1 MVYPILDMNNNVVT
15 PTVVLCHRNKHKIGA
30 IYPISEWSITPD
42 MYNKNECSFKVHKEV
57 NGIETPLWDKIK
69 DLKVFYIPEYNE
81 YFQISIDKTQTNET
95 VKTITGSNLGIAELS
110 QTMLYD
116 IEINTEDDIA
126 RDAYKMAYIYDPT
139 DVSNSL
145 LGRVLSKAPHYKI
158 KHVDASLCKLVRS
171 FSISDKSIYDFLT
184 GDLADELN
192 CLIWVDSYDRSIS
205 IYDLE
210 NSCPKCGHR
219 AENETVCSECRTHMK
234 KGYGEYFNV
243 PVSNDN
249 LSDSISVTTKDDEVK
264 NTFRI
269 QGGDDVINAAIRAVN
284 PNGTEYINR
293 FASFQTEDMSDE
305 LVNKINKYQ
314 ELYESKKKPYKE
326 IMNGLY
332 DTIDQIL
339 YLTSSM
345 MPSPET
351 DDTDATKELA
361 KLTADNLGM
370 IAVQN
375 LRVAGVT
382 TVNNAV
388 KSMVDIYM
396 SAGYKVEI
404 VSSTYSNQVW
414 NGRFKVTSV
423 DDEDDTATN
432 SSDIT
437 LLITDDYETF
447 ITQKIQK
454 ILDKQDMSDEEC
466 DWTKYGLNRLSSFSD
481 AYQSCIDV
489 LIDAGVG
496 DPNHEFYSSI
506 YLTYYNKKLEVDKEI
521 QVREAQIKEQEDKE
535 AEYENQRDNIQTE
548 LNFEKYLGKDLYS
561 EYCLYRRE
569 DTYQNDN
576 YISDGLSNSEI
587 LSKAEELLEVAQKE
601 IVKASELQVDLS
613 TDVGNIWTIDEF
625 KEVLDQWK
633 CGNWIRVICDDDI
646 YELRLLNYTIKDSD
660 FSKIS
665 CDFSSVLKVSD
676 GISDIKSVLDSAKS
690 MAGSYESVKRQAK
703 NAQETGKTVSEWVE
717 HGMNATAVAIR
728 DSDSQSIT
736 YDNHGLLARTY
747 DDITGEYEPE
757 QLKVVNNTLAIT
769 DDNWKTVKA
778 AIGKIHYEDPKHPGD
793 MLSAY
798 GVLGETIIGKLLLGE
813 ALGIYNDGGSLKF
826 DKNGLSISN
835 GVNSFIVNP
844 NNETL
849 LSLSNT
855 SGQILWVD
863 TKGLL
868 HIQGDGA
875 GIDFNSNQTISE
887 IQSNIETT
895 NKNLEQTNQS
905 LNKTNSDL
913 SNTNSQLNKTNQKID
928 GEIERATKTEKE
940 MSASFSATVEGIN
953 GKFTTTETTLKKYAD
968 TVSSTA
974 QSNAITA
981 SNSSTDDKLKNYS
994 TTEASNNYADTV
1006 ANQAKT
1012 DAIAESNNATDDK
1025 LKNYTTTVVMNN
1037 KFDLTAKGFTEEITK
1052 ETTRATGEEE
1062 KLSTSINA
1070 VAGQL
1075 VLKVDAN
1082 GRIAQVSLDADAK
1095 DGTTIKLTGD
1105 NLDLTSEYVMNL
1117 ISNGALN
1124 LGAKNLSIVSDN
1136 FNVTSDG
1143 TVTMKKA
1150 NITGGTLNIGDSQ
1163 TNESDAIIS
1172 LSYGYGDN
1180 GHTEEGGAYGNVKIK
1195 PSGLSI
1201 YNQQGDR
1208 GYGWSLGTDL
1218 SYTGTKAGGYINCT
1232 GVNTED
1238 INVQGNESVI
1248 STPNLTASNLIQTSR
1263 LNVLKFQCGT
1273 NATLIKG
1280 VRTGS
1285 CACKG
1290 TGGTSVE
1297 LSNVTAS
1304 ARAVY
1309 FATNI
1314 DGNTCNAHVEGTT
1327 LSNGKVYAVLD
1338 RQLSISE
1345 IININWCKIE
1355 W

>member
-42 MYNKNECSFKVHKEV
+42 MYNKNECSFKVYKEV
-57 NGIETPLWDKIK
+57 NGIATPLWDQIK
-69 DLKVFYIPEYNE
+69 DLKVIYIPEYNE

-139 DVSNSL
+139 DISSSL

-171 FSISDKSIYDFLT
+171 FSINDKSIYDFLT

-192 CLIWVDSYDRSIS
+192 CLVWVDSYDRSIS

-219 AENETVCSECRTHMK
+219 AENETVCSKCRTTMTR
-234 KGYGEYFNV
+234 GYGEYFNV

-249 LSDSISVTTKDDEVK
+249 LSDSITVTTKDDEVK

-293 FASFQTEDMSDE
+293 FAAFQTEDMSKE
-305 LVNKINKYQ
+305 LIDQINAYQ
-314 ELYESKKKPYKE
+314 ELYESKRKPYKE

-351 DDTDATKELA
+351 DDTDANKELA

-388 KSMVDIYM
+388 KSMADIYM

-404 VSSTYSNQVW
+404 ASSTYSNQVW

-423 DDEDDTATN
+423 DDENDTAIN
-432 SSDIT
+432 GSDIT

-454 ILDKQDMSDEEC
+454 ILDKQDMSDEEY

-481 AYQSCIDV
+481 AYQSCIDM
-489 LIDAGVG
+489 LIDSGVG
-496 DPNHEFYSSI
+496 DPNHEFYTSI
-506 YLTYYNKKLEVDKEI
+506 YLVYYNKKLEVDKEI

-535 AEYENQRDNIQTE
+535 AKYEKQRDNIQSE

-613 TDVGNIWTIDEF
+613 TDVGNIWTINEF
-625 KEVLDQWK
+625 KDVLDQWI

-646 YELRLLNYTIKDSD
+646 YKLRLLNYTIKDSH

-835 GVNSFIVNP
+835 GTNSFVVNP
-844 NNETL
+844 NDETL
-849 LSLSNT
+849 ISLSNNN
-855 SGQILWVD
+855 GKILWVD
-863 TKGLL
+863 TKGGL
-868 HIQGDGA
+868 HLRGDGS
-875 GIDFNSNQTISE
+875 GLDITSNEAISGVSSA
-887 IQSNIETT
+887 I
-895 NKNLEQTNQS
+895 
-905 LNKTNSDL
+905 
-913 SNTNSQLNKTNQKID
+913 SQLND
-928 GEIERATKTEKE
+928 EI
-940 MSASFSATVEGIN
+940 
-953 GKFTTTETTLKKYAD
+953 
-968 TVSSTA
+968 
-974 QSNAITA
+974 
-981 SNSSTDDKLKNYS
+981 
-994 TTEASNNYADTV
+994 
-1006 ANQAKT
+1006 
-1012 DAIAESNNATDDK
+1012 
-1025 LKNYTTTVVMNN
+1025 
-1037 KFDLTAKGFTEEITK
+1037 
-1052 ETTRATGEEE
+1052 
-1062 KLSTSINA
+1062 
-1070 VAGQL
+1070 
-1075 VLKVDAN
+1075 VLKVDDN
-1082 GRIAQVSLDADAK
+1082 GRLATVK
-1095 DGTTIKLTGD
+1095 
-1105 NLDLTSEYVMNL
+1105 
-1117 ISNGALN
+1117 
-1124 LGAKNLSIVSDN
+1124 LGADVNEGTVVQIGADSINLTAEETINFLSGGEINLSGKNISIKSDN
-1136 FNVTSDG
+1136 FNVTPDG
-1143 TVTMKKA
+1143 TVIMNKV

-1180 GHTEEGGAYGNVKIK
+1180 GHTEEGSAYGNVKIT
-1195 PSGLSI
+1195 PSSLSI

-1263 LNVLKFQCGT
+1263 LNVSKFQCGT

-1290 TGGTSVE
+1290 AGGTSVE

-1309 FATNI
+1309 FVTNV

-1327 LSNGKVYAVLD
+1327 ISNGKVYAVLN
-1338 RQLSISE
+1338 RQLDTTEVIY
-1345 IININWCKIE
+1345 INWCKID

>member
-42 MYNKNECSFKVHKEV
+42 MYNKNECSFKVYKEV
-57 NGIETPLWDKIK
+57 NGIATPLWDQIK
-69 DLKVFYIPEYNE
+69 DLKVIYIPEYNE

-139 DVSNSL
+139 DISSSL

-171 FSISDKSIYDFLT
+171 FSINDKSIYDFFT

-192 CLIWVDSYDRSIS
+192 CLVWVDSYDRSIS

-219 AENETVCSECRTHMK
+219 AENETVCSKCRTTMTR
-234 KGYGEYFNV
+234 GYGEYFNV

-249 LSDSISVTTKDDEVK
+249 LSDSITVTTKDDEVK

-293 FASFQTEDMSDE
+293 FAAFQTEDMSKE
-305 LVNKINKYQ
+305 LIDQINAYQ
-314 ELYESKKKPYKE
+314 ELYESKRKPYKE

-351 DDTDATKELA
+351 DDTDANKELA

-388 KSMVDIYM
+388 KSIADIYM

-404 VSSTYSNQVW
+404 ASSTYSNQVW

-423 DDEDDTATN
+423 DDENDTAIN
-432 SSDIT
+432 GSDIT

-454 ILDKQDMSDEEC
+454 ILDKQDMSDEEY

-481 AYQSCIDV
+481 AYQSCIDM
-489 LIDAGVG
+489 LIDSGVG
-496 DPNHEFYSSI
+496 DPNHEFYTSI
-506 YLTYYNKKLEVDKEI
+506 YLVYYNKKLEVDKEI

-535 AEYENQRDNIQTE
+535 AKYEKQRDNIQSE

-613 TDVGNIWTIDEF
+613 TDVGNIWTINEF
-625 KEVLDQWK
+625 KDVLDQWI

-646 YELRLLNYTIKDSD
+646 YKLRLLNYTIKDSD

-676 GISDIKSVLDSAKS
+676 GISDIKSILDSAKS

-835 GVNSFIVNP
+835 GTNSFVVNP
-844 NNETL
+844 NDETL
-849 LSLSNT
+849 ISLSNNN
-855 SGQILWVD
+855 GKILWVD
-863 TKGLL
+863 TKGGL
-868 HIQGDGA
+868 HLRGDGS
-875 GIDFNSNQTISE
+875 GLDITSNEAISGVSSA
-887 IQSNIETT
+887 I
-895 NKNLEQTNQS
+895 
-905 LNKTNSDL
+905 
-913 SNTNSQLNKTNQKID
+913 SQLND
-928 GEIERATKTEKE
+928 EI
-940 MSASFSATVEGIN
+940 
-953 GKFTTTETTLKKYAD
+953 
-968 TVSSTA
+968 
-974 QSNAITA
+974 
-981 SNSSTDDKLKNYS
+981 
-994 TTEASNNYADTV
+994 
-1006 ANQAKT
+1006 
-1012 DAIAESNNATDDK
+1012 
-1025 LKNYTTTVVMNN
+1025 
-1037 KFDLTAKGFTEEITK
+1037 
-1052 ETTRATGEEE
+1052 
-1062 KLSTSINA
+1062 
-1070 VAGQL
+1070 
-1075 VLKVDAN
+1075 VLKVDDN
-1082 GRIAQVSLDADAK
+1082 GRLATVK
-1095 DGTTIKLTGD
+1095 
-1105 NLDLTSEYVMNL
+1105 
-1117 ISNGALN
+1117 
-1124 LGAKNLSIVSDN
+1124 LGADVNEGTVVQIGADSINLTAEETINFLSGGEINLSGKNISIKSDN
-1136 FNVTSDG
+1136 FNVTPDG
-1143 TVTMKKA
+1143 TVIMNKA

-1180 GHTEEGGAYGNVKIK
+1180 GHTEEGSAYGNVKIT
-1195 PSGLSI
+1195 PSSLSI

-1263 LNVLKFQCGT
+1263 LNVSKFQCGT

-1290 TGGTSVE
+1290 AGGTSVE

-1309 FATNI
+1309 FVTNV

-1327 LSNGKVYAVLD
+1327 ISNGKVYAVLN
-1338 RQLSISE
+1338 RQLDTTEVIY
-1345 IININWCKIE
+1345 INWCKID

>member
-42 MYNKNECSFKVHKEV
+42 MYNKNECSFKVYKEV
-57 NGIETPLWDKIK
+57 NGIATPLWDQIK
-69 DLKVFYIPEYNE
+69 DLKVIYIPEYNE

-139 DVSNSL
+139 DISSSL

-171 FSISDKSIYDFLT
+171 FSINDKSIYDFLT

-192 CLIWVDSYDRSIS
+192 CLVWVDSYDRSIS

-219 AENETVCSECRTHMK
+219 AENETVCSKCRTTMTR
-234 KGYGEYFNV
+234 GYGEYFNV

-249 LSDSISVTTKDDEVK
+249 LSDSITVTTKDDEVK

-293 FASFQTEDMSDE
+293 FAAFQTEDMSKE
-305 LVNKINKYQ
+305 LIDQINAYQ
-314 ELYESKKKPYKE
+314 ELYESKRKPYKE

-351 DDTDATKELA
+351 DNTDANKELA

-388 KSMVDIYM
+388 KSMADIYM

-404 VSSTYSNQVW
+404 ASSTYSNQVW

-423 DDEDDTATN
+423 DDENDTAIN
-432 SSDIT
+432 GSDIT

-454 ILDKQDMSDEEC
+454 ILDKQDMSDEEY

-481 AYQSCIDV
+481 AYQSCIDM
-489 LIDAGVG
+489 LIDSGVG
-496 DPNHEFYSSI
+496 DPNHEFYTSI
-506 YLTYYNKKLEVDKEI
+506 YLVYYNKKLEVDKEI

-535 AEYENQRDNIQTE
+535 AKYEKQRDNIQSE

-613 TDVGNIWTIDEF
+613 TDVGNIWTINEF
-625 KEVLDQWK
+625 KDVLDQWI

-646 YELRLLNYTIKDSD
+646 YKLRLLNYTIKDSD

-835 GVNSFIVNP
+835 GTNSFVVNP
-844 NNETL
+844 NDETL
-849 LSLSNT
+849 ISLSNNN
-855 SGQILWVD
+855 GKILWVD
-863 TKGLL
+863 TKGGL
-868 HIQGDGA
+868 HLRGDGS
-875 GIDFNSNQTISE
+875 GLDITSNEAISGVSSA
-887 IQSNIETT
+887 I
-895 NKNLEQTNQS
+895 
-905 LNKTNSDL
+905 
-913 SNTNSQLNKTNQKID
+913 SQLND
-928 GEIERATKTEKE
+928 EI
-940 MSASFSATVEGIN
+940 
-953 GKFTTTETTLKKYAD
+953 
-968 TVSSTA
+968 
-974 QSNAITA
+974 
-981 SNSSTDDKLKNYS
+981 
-994 TTEASNNYADTV
+994 
-1006 ANQAKT
+1006 
-1012 DAIAESNNATDDK
+1012 
-1025 LKNYTTTVVMNN
+1025 
-1037 KFDLTAKGFTEEITK
+1037 
-1052 ETTRATGEEE
+1052 
-1062 KLSTSINA
+1062 
-1070 VAGQL
+1070 
-1075 VLKVDAN
+1075 VLKVDDN
-1082 GRIAQVSLDADAK
+1082 GRLATVKLGADANE
-1095 DGTTIKLTGD
+1095 GTVVQIGADSINLTAEETINFLSGG
-1105 NLDLTSEYVMNL
+1105 E
-1117 ISNGALN
+1117 I
-1124 LGAKNLSIVSDN
+1124 NLSGKNISIKSDN
-1136 FNVTSDG
+1136 FNVTPDG
-1143 TVTMKKA
+1143 TVIMNKA

-1180 GHTEEGGAYGNVKIK
+1180 GHTEEGSAYGNVKIT
-1195 PSGLSI
+1195 PSSLSI

-1208 GYGWSLGTDL
+1208 GYGWSLGTGL

-1232 GVNTED
+1232 GVNTEE

-1263 LNVLKFQCGT
+1263 LNVSKFQCGT

-1290 TGGTSVE
+1290 AGGTSVE

-1309 FATNI
+1309 FVTNV

-1327 LSNGKVYAVLD
+1327 ISNGKVYAVLN
-1338 RQLSISE
+1338 RQLDTTEVIY
-1345 IININWCKIE
+1345 INWCKID

>member
-42 MYNKNECSFKVHKEV
+42 MYNKNECSFKVYKEV
-57 NGIETPLWDKIK
+57 NGIATPLWDQIK
-69 DLKVFYIPEYNE
+69 DLKVIYIPEYNE

-139 DVSNSL
+139 DISSSL

-171 FSISDKSIYDFLT
+171 FSINDKSIYDFLT

-192 CLIWVDSYDRSIS
+192 CLVWVDSYDRSIS

-219 AENETVCSECRTHMK
+219 AENETVCSKCRTTMTR
-234 KGYGEYFNV
+234 GYGEYFNV

-249 LSDSISVTTKDDEVK
+249 LSDSITVTTKDDEVK

-293 FASFQTEDMSDE
+293 FAAFQTEDMSKE
-305 LVNKINKYQ
+305 LIDQINAYQ
-314 ELYESKKKPYKE
+314 ELYESKRKPYKE

-351 DDTDATKELA
+351 DDTDANKELA

-388 KSMVDIYM
+388 KSMADIYM

-404 VSSTYSNQVW
+404 ASSTYSNQVW

-423 DDEDDTATN
+423 DDENDTAIN
-432 SSDIT
+432 GSDIT

-454 ILDKQDMSDEEC
+454 ILDKQDMSDEEY

-481 AYQSCIDV
+481 AYQSCIDM
-489 LIDAGVG
+489 LIDSGVG
-496 DPNHEFYSSI
+496 DPNHEFYTSI
-506 YLTYYNKKLEVDKEI
+506 YLVYYNKKLEVDKEI

-535 AEYENQRDNIQTE
+535 AKYEKQRDNIQSE

-613 TDVGNIWTIDEF
+613 TDVGNIWTINEF
-625 KEVLDQWK
+625 KDVLDQWI

-646 YELRLLNYTIKDSD
+646 YKLRLLNYTIKDSD

-676 GISDIKSVLDSAKS
+676 GISDIKSILDSAKS

-835 GVNSFIVNP
+835 GTNSFVVNP
-844 NNETL
+844 NDETL
-849 LSLSNT
+849 ISLSNNN
-855 SGQILWVD
+855 GKILWVD
-863 TKGLL
+863 TKGGL
-868 HIQGDGA
+868 HLRGDGS
-875 GIDFNSNQTISE
+875 GLDITSNEAISGVSSA
-887 IQSNIETT
+887 I
-895 NKNLEQTNQS
+895 
-905 LNKTNSDL
+905 
-913 SNTNSQLNKTNQKID
+913 SQLND
-928 GEIERATKTEKE
+928 EI
-940 MSASFSATVEGIN
+940 
-953 GKFTTTETTLKKYAD
+953 
-968 TVSSTA
+968 
-974 QSNAITA
+974 
-981 SNSSTDDKLKNYS
+981 
-994 TTEASNNYADTV
+994 
-1006 ANQAKT
+1006 
-1012 DAIAESNNATDDK
+1012 
-1025 LKNYTTTVVMNN
+1025 
-1037 KFDLTAKGFTEEITK
+1037 
-1052 ETTRATGEEE
+1052 
-1062 KLSTSINA
+1062 
-1070 VAGQL
+1070 
-1075 VLKVDAN
+1075 VLKVDDN
-1082 GRIAQVSLDADAK
+1082 GRLATVK
-1095 DGTTIKLTGD
+1095 
-1105 NLDLTSEYVMNL
+1105 
-1117 ISNGALN
+1117 
-1124 LGAKNLSIVSDN
+1124 LGADVNEGTVVQIGADSINLTAEETINFLSGGEINLSGKNISIKSDN
-1136 FNVTSDG
+1136 FNVTPDG
-1143 TVTMKKA
+1143 TVIMNKA

-1180 GHTEEGGAYGNVKIK
+1180 GHTEEGSAYGNVKIT
-1195 PSGLSI
+1195 PSSLSI

-1208 GYGWSLGTDL
+1208 GYGWSLETDL

-1263 LNVLKFQCGT
+1263 LNVSKFQCGT

-1290 TGGTSVE
+1290 AGGTSVE

-1309 FATNI
+1309 FVTNV

-1327 LSNGKVYAVLD
+1327 ISNGKVYAVLN
-1338 RQLSISE
+1338 RQLDTTEVIY
-1345 IININWCKIE
+1345 INWCKID

>member
-42 MYNKNECSFKVHKEV
+42 MYNKNECSFKVYKEV
-57 NGIETPLWDKIK
+57 NGIATPLWDQIK
-69 DLKVFYIPEYNE
+69 DLKVIYIPEYNE

-139 DVSNSL
+139 DISSSL

-171 FSISDKSIYDFLT
+171 FSINDKSIYDFLT

-192 CLIWVDSYDRSIS
+192 CLVWVDSYDRSIS

-219 AENETVCSECRTHMK
+219 AENETVCSECGATMTS
-234 KGYGEYFNV
+234 GYGEYFTV

-293 FASFQTEDMSDE
+293 FATFQTEDMSDE
-305 LVNKINKYQ
+305 LIDKINSYQ
-314 ELYESKKKPYKE
+314 KLYESKKKPYKE

-332 DTIDQIL
+332 NTIDQIL

-351 DDTDATKELA
+351 DDTDANKELA

-388 KSMVDIYM
+388 KSMADIYM

-404 VSSTYSNQVW
+404 ASSTYNNQVW
-414 NGRFKVTSV
+414 NGRFKVTSI
-423 DDEDDTATN
+423 DDENDTTTN
-432 SSDIT
+432 GSDIT

-454 ILDKQDMSDEEC
+454 ILNKQDMSDEEY

-481 AYQSCIDV
+481 AYQSCIDM
-489 LIDAGVG
+489 LIDSGVG
-496 DPNHEFYSSI
+496 DPNHEFYTSI
-506 YLTYYNKKLEVDKEI
+506 YLVYYNKKLEVDKEI

-535 AEYENQRDNIQTE
+535 AEYEKQRDSIQSE
-548 LNFEKYLGKDLYS
+548 LNFERYLGKDLYS

-625 KEVLDQWK
+625 KDVLDQWK
-633 CGNWIRVICDDDI
+633 CGNWIRVICDNDI
-646 YELRLLNYTIKDSD
+646 YKLRLLNYTIKDSD

-778 AIGKIHYEDPKHPGD
+778 AIGKIHYEDPKHQGN

-835 GVNSFIVNP
+835 GTNSFVVNP
-844 NNETL
+844 NEETL
-849 LSLSNT
+849 ISLSNNN
-855 SGQILWVD
+855 GKILWVD
-863 TKGLL
+863 TKGGL
-868 HIQGDGA
+868 HLRGDGS
-875 GIDFNSNQTISE
+875 GLDITSNEAISGVSSA
-887 IQSNIETT
+887 I
-895 NKNLEQTNQS
+895 
-905 LNKTNSDL
+905 
-913 SNTNSQLNKTNQKID
+913 SQLNDEIVLKID
-928 GEIERATKTEKE
+928 DNGRLATVKLGTEANEGTIVKIGADSINLTAEETINFLSGGEI
-940 MSASFSATVEGIN
+940 
-953 GKFTTTETTLKKYAD
+953 
-968 TVSSTA
+968 
-974 QSNAITA
+974 
-981 SNSSTDDKLKNYS
+981 
-994 TTEASNNYADTV
+994 
-1006 ANQAKT
+1006 
-1012 DAIAESNNATDDK
+1012 
-1025 LKNYTTTVVMNN
+1025 
-1037 KFDLTAKGFTEEITK
+1037 
-1052 ETTRATGEEE
+1052 
-1062 KLSTSINA
+1062 
-1070 VAGQL
+1070 
-1075 VLKVDAN
+1075 
-1082 GRIAQVSLDADAK
+1082 
-1095 DGTTIKLTGD
+1095 
-1105 NLDLTSEYVMNL
+1105 
-1117 ISNGALN
+1117 
-1124 LGAKNLSIVSDN
+1124 NLSGKNISIKSDN
-1136 FNVTSDG
+1136 FNVTPDG
-1143 TVTMKKA
+1143 TVIMNKA
-1150 NITGGTLNIGDSQ
+1150 NITGGTLNIGNSQ

-1180 GHTEEGGAYGNVKIK
+1180 GHTEEGGAYGNVKIT
-1195 PSGLSI
+1195 PSSLSI

-1238 INVQGNESVI
+1238 INVQGSESVI

-1263 LNVLKFQCGT
+1263 LNVSKFQCGT

-1280 VRTGS
+1280 IRTGS

-1290 TGGTSVE
+1290 AGGTSVE

-1309 FATNI
+1309 FVTNV

-1327 LSNGKVYAVLD
+1327 ISNGKVYAVLN
-1338 RQLSISE
+1338 RQLDTTEVIY
-1345 IININWCKIE
+1345 INWCKIE

>member
-30 IYPISEWSITPD
+30 IYPVSDWSITPD
-42 MYNKNECSFKVHKEV
+42 MYNKNECSFKVYKEV
-57 NGIETPLWDKIK
+57 NGIATPLWDQIK
-69 DLKVFYIPEYNE
+69 DLKVIYIPEYNE

-95 VKTITGSNLGIAELS
+95 VKNITGSNLGIAELS

-139 DVSNSL
+139 DISSSL

-171 FSISDKSIYDFLT
+171 FSINDKSIYDFLT

-192 CLIWVDSYDRSIS
+192 CLVWVDSYDRSIS
-205 IYDLE
+205 LYDLD
-210 NSCPKCGHR
+210 NSCPKCNHR
-219 AENETVCSECRTHMK
+219 AENETVCSECGATMAS
-234 KGYGEYFNV
+234 GYGEYFTV

-264 NTFRI
+264 NIFRI

-293 FASFQTEDMSDE
+293 FATFQTEDMSDE
-305 LVNKINKYQ
+305 LIDKINSYQ
-314 ELYESKKKPYKE
+314 KLYESKKKPYKE

-351 DDTDATKELA
+351 DDTDANKELA

-388 KSMVDIYM
+388 KSMADIYM

-404 VSSTYSNQVW
+404 ASSTYNNQVW

-423 DDEDDTATN
+423 DDENDTATN
-432 SSDIT
+432 GSDIT

-454 ILDKQDMSDEEC
+454 ILNKQDMSDEEY

-481 AYQSCIDV
+481 AYQSCIDM
-489 LIDAGVG
+489 LIDSGVG
-496 DPNHEFYSSI
+496 DPNHEFYTSI
-506 YLTYYNKKLEVDKEI
+506 YLVYYNKKLEVDKEI

-535 AEYENQRDNIQTE
+535 AEYEKQRDSIQSE

-625 KEVLDQWK
+625 KDVLDQWK
-633 CGNWIRVICDDDI
+633 CGNWIRVICDNDI
-646 YELRLLNYTIKDSD
+646 YKLRLLNYTIKDSD

-835 GVNSFIVNP
+835 GTNSFVVNP
-844 NNETL
+844 NDETL
-849 LSLSNT
+849 ISLSNNN
-855 SGQILWVD
+855 GKILWVD
-863 TKGLL
+863 TKGGL
-868 HIQGDGA
+868 HLRGDGS
-875 GIDFNSNQTISE
+875 GLDITSNEAISGVSSA
-887 IQSNIETT
+887 I
-895 NKNLEQTNQS
+895 
-905 LNKTNSDL
+905 
-913 SNTNSQLNKTNQKID
+913 SQLND
-928 GEIERATKTEKE
+928 EI
-940 MSASFSATVEGIN
+940 
-953 GKFTTTETTLKKYAD
+953 
-968 TVSSTA
+968 
-974 QSNAITA
+974 
-981 SNSSTDDKLKNYS
+981 
-994 TTEASNNYADTV
+994 
-1006 ANQAKT
+1006 
-1012 DAIAESNNATDDK
+1012 
-1025 LKNYTTTVVMNN
+1025 
-1037 KFDLTAKGFTEEITK
+1037 
-1052 ETTRATGEEE
+1052 
-1062 KLSTSINA
+1062 
-1070 VAGQL
+1070 
-1075 VLKVDAN
+1075 VLKVDDN
-1082 GRIAQVSLDADAK
+1082 GRLATVK
-1095 DGTTIKLTGD
+1095 
-1105 NLDLTSEYVMNL
+1105 
-1117 ISNGALN
+1117 
-1124 LGAKNLSIVSDN
+1124 LGADVNEGTVVQIGADSINLTAEETINFLSGGEINLSGKNISIKSDN
-1136 FNVTSDG
+1136 FNVTPDG
-1143 TVTMKKA
+1143 TVIMNKA

-1180 GHTEEGGAYGNVKIK
+1180 GHTEEGSAYGNVKIT
-1195 PSGLSI
+1195 PSSLSI

-1263 LNVLKFQCGT
+1263 LNVSKFQCGT

-1290 TGGTSVE
+1290 AGGTSVE

-1309 FATNI
+1309 FVTNV

-1327 LSNGKVYAVLD
+1327 ISNGKVYAVLN
-1338 RQLSISE
+1338 RQLDTTEVIY
-1345 IININWCKIE
+1345 INWCKID

>member
-1 MVYPILDMNNNVVT
+1 MVHPILDMNNNVVT
-15 PTVVLCHRNKHKIGA
+15 PTIVLCHRNKHKIGA
-30 IYPISEWSITPD
+30 IYPISEWSITPN
-42 MYNKNECSFKVHKEV
+42 MYNKNECSFKVYKEV
-57 NGIETPLWDKIK
+57 NGIATPLWDQIK
-69 DLKVFYIPEYNE
+69 DLKVIYIPEYNE

-139 DVSNSL
+139 DISSSL

-171 FSISDKSIYDFLT
+171 FSINDKSIYDFLT

-192 CLIWVDSYDRSIS
+192 CLVWVDSYDRSIS

-219 AENETVCSECRTHMK
+219 AENETVCSKCRTTMTR
-234 KGYGEYFNV
+234 GYGEYFNV

-249 LSDSISVTTKDDEVK
+249 LSDSITVTTKDDEVK

-293 FASFQTEDMSDE
+293 FAAFQTEDMSKE
-305 LVNKINKYQ
+305 LIDQINAYQ

-351 DDTDATKELA
+351 DDTDANKELA

-388 KSMVDIYM
+388 KSMADIYM

-404 VSSTYSNQVW
+404 ASSIYSNQVW

-423 DDEDDTATN
+423 DDENDTVTN
-432 SSDIT
+432 GSDIT

-454 ILDKQDMSDEEC
+454 ILDKQDMSDEEY

-481 AYQSCIDV
+481 AYQSCIDM
-489 LIDAGVG
+489 LIDSGVG
-496 DPNHEFYSSI
+496 DPNHEFYASI
-506 YLTYYNKKLEVDKEI
+506 YLVYYNKKLEVDKEI

-535 AEYENQRDNIQTE
+535 AEYEKQRDNIQTE

-625 KEVLDQWK
+625 KDVLDQWK

-835 GVNSFIVNP
+835 GTNSFVVNP
-844 NNETL
+844 NDETL
-849 LSLSNT
+849 ISLSNNN
-855 SGQILWVD
+855 GKILWVD
-863 TKGLL
+863 TKGGL
-868 HIQGDGA
+868 HLRGDGS
-875 GIDFNSNQTISE
+875 GLDITSNEAISGVSSA
-887 IQSNIETT
+887 I
-895 NKNLEQTNQS
+895 
-905 LNKTNSDL
+905 
-913 SNTNSQLNKTNQKID
+913 SQLND
-928 GEIERATKTEKE
+928 EI
-940 MSASFSATVEGIN
+940 
-953 GKFTTTETTLKKYAD
+953 
-968 TVSSTA
+968 
-974 QSNAITA
+974 
-981 SNSSTDDKLKNYS
+981 
-994 TTEASNNYADTV
+994 
-1006 ANQAKT
+1006 
-1012 DAIAESNNATDDK
+1012 
-1025 LKNYTTTVVMNN
+1025 
-1037 KFDLTAKGFTEEITK
+1037 
-1052 ETTRATGEEE
+1052 
-1062 KLSTSINA
+1062 
-1070 VAGQL
+1070 
-1075 VLKVDAN
+1075 VLKVDDN
-1082 GRIAQVSLDADAK
+1082 GRLATVKLSADANE
-1095 DGTTIKLTGD
+1095 GTVVQIGADSINLTAEETINFLSGG
-1105 NLDLTSEYVMNL
+1105 E
-1117 ISNGALN
+1117 I
-1124 LGAKNLSIVSDN
+1124 NLSGKNISIKSDN
-1136 FNVTSDG
+1136 FNVTKDGKMSCKGATIDGDVVANTLTANTKGSIAGFDISSNGLSVSVTETLPTYSNADITRLQQIIVGLVTPTQADYNRLDMNYDGRLTTLDIAAIQRLLNGTDSYTQTSTFLLNPKSVKHTIEISNGNNKTTIGAKSIASPSISATAAYGNSVATNNLLVGHTNDSNGIKHISCG
-1143 TVTMKKA
+1143 TVTC
-1150 NITGGTLNIGDSQ
+1150 D
-1163 TNESDAIIS
+1163 
-1172 LSYGYGDN
+1172 
-1180 GHTEEGGAYGNVKIK
+1180 
-1195 PSGLSI
+1195 
-1201 YNQQGDR
+1201 
-1208 GYGWSLGTDL
+1208 
-1218 SYTGTKAGGYINCT
+1218 
-1232 GVNTED
+1232 
-1238 INVQGNESVI
+1238 
-1248 STPNLTASNLIQTSR
+1248 
-1263 LNVLKFQCGT
+1263 
-1273 NATLIKG
+1273 
-1280 VRTGS
+1280 GS
-1285 CACKG
+1285 
-1290 TGGTSVE
+1290 GGTSVI
-1297 LSNVTAS
+1297 LSGVVGSSNCAFFLTNADAS
-1304 ARAVY
+1304 LSSAH
-1309 FATNI
+1309 I
-1314 DGNTCNAHVEGTT
+1314 DGSQINGTT
-1327 LSNGKVYAVLD
+1327 VYANLD
-1338 RQLSISE
+1338 RALNSGH
-1345 IININWCKIE
+1345 KIKIAWVKFE

>member
-42 MYNKNECSFKVHKEV
+42 MYNKNECSFKVYKEV
-57 NGIETPLWDKIK
+57 NGIATPLWDQIK
-69 DLKVFYIPEYNE
+69 DLKVIYIPEYNE

-139 DVSNSL
+139 DISSSL

-192 CLIWVDSYDRSIS
+192 CLVWVDSYDRSIS
-205 IYDLE
+205 LYDLD
-210 NSCPKCGHR
+210 NSCPKCNHR
-219 AENETVCSECRTHMK
+219 AENETVCSECGATMTS
-234 KGYGEYFNV
+234 GYGEYFTV

-293 FASFQTEDMSDE
+293 FATFQTEDMSDE
-305 LVNKINKYQ
+305 LIDKINSYQ
-314 ELYESKKKPYKE
+314 KLYESKKKPYKE

-332 DTIDQIL
+332 NTIDQIL

-351 DDTDATKELA
+351 DDTDANKELA

-388 KSMVDIYM
+388 KSMADIYM

-404 VSSTYSNQVW
+404 ASSTYSNQVW

-423 DDEDDTATN
+423 DDENDTATN
-432 SSDIT
+432 GSDIT

-454 ILDKQDMSDEEC
+454 ILDKQDMSDEEY

-481 AYQSCIDV
+481 AYQSCIDM
-489 LIDAGVG
+489 LIDSGVG
-496 DPNHEFYSSI
+496 DPNHEFYTSI
-506 YLTYYNKKLEVDKEI
+506 YLVYYNKKLEVDKEI

-535 AEYENQRDNIQTE
+535 AEYEKQRDSIQSE

-625 KEVLDQWK
+625 KDVLDQWK

-835 GVNSFIVNP
+835 GTNSFVVNP
-844 NNETL
+844 NDETL
-849 LSLSNT
+849 ISLSNNN
-855 SGQILWVD
+855 GKILWVD
-863 TKGLL
+863 TKGGL
-868 HIQGDGA
+868 HLRGDGS
-875 GIDFNSNQTISE
+875 GLDITSNEAISGVSSA
-887 IQSNIETT
+887 I
-895 NKNLEQTNQS
+895 
-905 LNKTNSDL
+905 
-913 SNTNSQLNKTNQKID
+913 SQLND
-928 GEIERATKTEKE
+928 EI
-940 MSASFSATVEGIN
+940 
-953 GKFTTTETTLKKYAD
+953 
-968 TVSSTA
+968 
-974 QSNAITA
+974 
-981 SNSSTDDKLKNYS
+981 
-994 TTEASNNYADTV
+994 
-1006 ANQAKT
+1006 
-1012 DAIAESNNATDDK
+1012 
-1025 LKNYTTTVVMNN
+1025 
-1037 KFDLTAKGFTEEITK
+1037 
-1052 ETTRATGEEE
+1052 
-1062 KLSTSINA
+1062 
-1070 VAGQL
+1070 
-1075 VLKVDAN
+1075 VLKVDDN
-1082 GRIAQVSLDADAK
+1082 GRLATVK
-1095 DGTTIKLTGD
+1095 
-1105 NLDLTSEYVMNL
+1105 
-1117 ISNGALN
+1117 
-1124 LGAKNLSIVSDN
+1124 LGADVNEGTVVQIGADSINLTAEETINFLSGGEINLSGKNISIKSDN
-1136 FNVTSDG
+1136 FNVTPDG
-1143 TVTMKKA
+1143 TVIMNKA

-1180 GHTEEGGAYGNVKIK
+1180 GHTEEGSAYGNVKIT
-1195 PSGLSI
+1195 PSSLSI

-1263 LNVLKFQCGT
+1263 LNVSKFQCGT

-1290 TGGTSVE
+1290 AGGTSVE

-1309 FATNI
+1309 FVTNV

-1327 LSNGKVYAVLD
+1327 ISNGKVYAVLN
-1338 RQLSISE
+1338 RQLDTTEVIY
-1345 IININWCKIE
+1345 INWCKID

>member
-42 MYNKNECSFKVHKEV
+42 MYNKNECSFKVYKEV
-57 NGIETPLWDKIK
+57 NGIATPLWDQIK
-69 DLKVFYIPEYNE
+69 DLKVIYIPEYNE

-110 QTMLYD
+110 QTMLHD

-139 DVSNSL
+139 DISSSL

-171 FSISDKSIYDFLT
+171 FSINDKSIYDFLT

-192 CLIWVDSYDRSIS
+192 CLVWVDSYDRSIS

-219 AENETVCSECRTHMK
+219 AENETVCSKCRTTMTR
-234 KGYGEYFNV
+234 GYGEYFNV

-249 LSDSISVTTKDDEVK
+249 LSDSITVTTKDDEVK

-293 FASFQTEDMSDE
+293 FAAFQTEDMSKE
-305 LVNKINKYQ
+305 LIDQINAYQ
-314 ELYESKKKPYKE
+314 ELYESKRKPYKE

-351 DDTDATKELA
+351 DDTDANKELA

-375 LRVAGVT
+375 LRVAGMT

-388 KSMVDIYM
+388 KSMADIYM

-404 VSSTYSNQVW
+404 ASSTYSNQVW

-423 DDEDDTATN
+423 DDENDTAIN
-432 SSDIT
+432 GSDIT

-454 ILDKQDMSDEEC
+454 ILDKQDMSDEEY

-481 AYQSCIDV
+481 AYQSCIDM
-489 LIDAGVG
+489 LIDSGVG
-496 DPNHEFYSSI
+496 DPNHEFYTSI
-506 YLTYYNKKLEVDKEI
+506 YLVYYNKKLEVDKEI

-535 AEYENQRDNIQTE
+535 AKYEKQRDNIQSE

-625 KEVLDQWK
+625 KDVLDQWI

-646 YELRLLNYTIKDSD
+646 YKLRLLNYTIKDSD

-835 GVNSFIVNP
+835 GTNSFVVNP
-844 NNETL
+844 NDETL
-849 LSLSNT
+849 ISLSNNN
-855 SGQILWVD
+855 GKILWVD
-863 TKGLL
+863 TKGGL
-868 HIQGDGA
+868 HLRGDGS
-875 GIDFNSNQTISE
+875 GLDITSNEAISGVSSA
-887 IQSNIETT
+887 I
-895 NKNLEQTNQS
+895 
-905 LNKTNSDL
+905 
-913 SNTNSQLNKTNQKID
+913 SQLND
-928 GEIERATKTEKE
+928 EI
-940 MSASFSATVEGIN
+940 
-953 GKFTTTETTLKKYAD
+953 
-968 TVSSTA
+968 
-974 QSNAITA
+974 
-981 SNSSTDDKLKNYS
+981 
-994 TTEASNNYADTV
+994 
-1006 ANQAKT
+1006 
-1012 DAIAESNNATDDK
+1012 
-1025 LKNYTTTVVMNN
+1025 
-1037 KFDLTAKGFTEEITK
+1037 
-1052 ETTRATGEEE
+1052 
-1062 KLSTSINA
+1062 
-1070 VAGQL
+1070 
-1075 VLKVDAN
+1075 VLKVDDN
-1082 GRIAQVSLDADAK
+1082 GRLATVKLSADANE
-1095 DGTTIKLTGD
+1095 GTVVQIGADSINLTAEETINFLSGG
-1105 NLDLTSEYVMNL
+1105 E
-1117 ISNGALN
+1117 I
-1124 LGAKNLSIVSDN
+1124 NLSGKNISIKSDN
-1136 FNVTSDG
+1136 FNVTKDGKMSCKGATIDGDVVANTLTANTKGSIAGFDISSNGLSVSVTETLPTYSNADITRLQQIIIGLVTPTQADYNRLDMNYDGRLTTLDIAAIQRLLNGTDSYTQTSTFLLNPKSVKHTIEISNGNNKTTIGAKSIASPSVSATAAYGNSVATNNLLVGHTNDSNGIKHISCG
-1143 TVTMKKA
+1143 TVTC
-1150 NITGGTLNIGDSQ
+1150 D
-1163 TNESDAIIS
+1163 
-1172 LSYGYGDN
+1172 
-1180 GHTEEGGAYGNVKIK
+1180 
-1195 PSGLSI
+1195 
-1201 YNQQGDR
+1201 
-1208 GYGWSLGTDL
+1208 
-1218 SYTGTKAGGYINCT
+1218 
-1232 GVNTED
+1232 
-1238 INVQGNESVI
+1238 
-1248 STPNLTASNLIQTSR
+1248 
-1263 LNVLKFQCGT
+1263 
-1273 NATLIKG
+1273 
-1280 VRTGS
+1280 GS
-1285 CACKG
+1285 
-1290 TGGTSVE
+1290 GGTSVI
-1297 LSNVTAS
+1297 LSGVVGSSNCAFFLTNADAS
-1304 ARAVY
+1304 LSSAH
-1309 FATNI
+1309 I
-1314 DGNTCNAHVEGTT
+1314 DGSQINGTT
-1327 LSNGKVYAVLD
+1327 VYANLD
-1338 RQLSISE
+1338 RALNSGH
-1345 IININWCKIE
+1345 KIKIAWVKFE

>member
-42 MYNKNECSFKVHKEV
+42 MYNKNECSFKVYKEV
-57 NGIETPLWDKIK
+57 NGIATPLWDQIK
-69 DLKVFYIPEYNE
+69 DLKVIYIPEYNE

-139 DVSNSL
+139 DISSSL

-171 FSISDKSIYDFLT
+171 FSINDKSIYDFLT

-192 CLIWVDSYDRSIS
+192 CLVWVDSYDRSIS

-219 AENETVCSECRTHMK
+219 AENETVCSKCRTTMTR
-234 KGYGEYFNV
+234 GYGEYFNV

-249 LSDSISVTTKDDEVK
+249 LSDSITVTTKDDEVK

-293 FASFQTEDMSDE
+293 FAAFQTEDMSKE
-305 LVNKINKYQ
+305 LIDQINAYQ
-314 ELYESKKKPYKE
+314 ELYESKRKPYKE

-351 DDTDATKELA
+351 DDTDANKELA

-375 LRVAGVT
+375 LRVAGMT

-388 KSMVDIYM
+388 KSMADIYM

-404 VSSTYSNQVW
+404 ASSTYSNQVW

-423 DDEDDTATN
+423 DDENDTAIN
-432 SSDIT
+432 GSDIT

-454 ILDKQDMSDEEC
+454 ILDKQDMSDEEY

-481 AYQSCIDV
+481 AYQSCIDM
-489 LIDAGVG
+489 LIDSGVG
-496 DPNHEFYSSI
+496 DPNHEFYTSI
-506 YLTYYNKKLEVDKEI
+506 YLVYYNKKLEVDKEI

-535 AEYENQRDNIQTE
+535 AKYEKQRDNIQSE

-613 TDVGNIWTIDEF
+613 TDVGNIWTINEF
-625 KEVLDQWK
+625 KDVLDQWI

-646 YELRLLNYTIKDSD
+646 YKLRLLNYTIKDSD

-835 GVNSFIVNP
+835 GTNSFVVNP
-844 NNETL
+844 NDETL
-849 LSLSNT
+849 ISLSNNN
-855 SGQILWVD
+855 GKILWVD
-863 TKGLL
+863 TKGGL
-868 HIQGDGA
+868 HLRGDGS
-875 GIDFNSNQTISE
+875 GLDITSNEAISGVSSA
-887 IQSNIETT
+887 I
-895 NKNLEQTNQS
+895 
-905 LNKTNSDL
+905 
-913 SNTNSQLNKTNQKID
+913 SQLND
-928 GEIERATKTEKE
+928 EI
-940 MSASFSATVEGIN
+940 
-953 GKFTTTETTLKKYAD
+953 
-968 TVSSTA
+968 
-974 QSNAITA
+974 
-981 SNSSTDDKLKNYS
+981 
-994 TTEASNNYADTV
+994 
-1006 ANQAKT
+1006 
-1012 DAIAESNNATDDK
+1012 
-1025 LKNYTTTVVMNN
+1025 
-1037 KFDLTAKGFTEEITK
+1037 
-1052 ETTRATGEEE
+1052 
-1062 KLSTSINA
+1062 
-1070 VAGQL
+1070 
-1075 VLKVDAN
+1075 VLKVDDN
-1082 GRIAQVSLDADAK
+1082 GRLATVK
-1095 DGTTIKLTGD
+1095 
-1105 NLDLTSEYVMNL
+1105 
-1117 ISNGALN
+1117 
-1124 LGAKNLSIVSDN
+1124 LGADVNEGTVVQIGADSINLTAEETINFLSGGEINLSGKNISIKSDN
-1136 FNVTSDG
+1136 FNVTPDG
-1143 TVTMKKA
+1143 TVIMNKA

-1180 GHTEEGGAYGNVKIK
+1180 GHTEEGSAYGNVKIT
-1195 PSGLSI
+1195 PSSLSI

-1208 GYGWSLGTDL
+1208 GYGWSLETDL

-1263 LNVLKFQCGT
+1263 LNVSKFQCGT

-1290 TGGTSVE
+1290 AGGTSVE

-1309 FATNI
+1309 FVTNV

-1327 LSNGKVYAVLD
+1327 ISNGKVYAVLN
-1338 RQLSISE
+1338 RQLDTTEVIY
-1345 IININWCKIE
+1345 INWCKID

>member
-1 MVYPILDMNNNVVT
+1 MVHPILDMNNNVVT
-15 PTVVLCHRNKHKIGA
+15 PTIVLCHRNKHKIGA
-30 IYPISEWSITPD
+30 IYPISEWSITPN
-42 MYNKNECSFKVHKEV
+42 MYNKNECSFKVYKEV
-57 NGIETPLWDKIK
+57 NGIATPLWDQIK
-69 DLKVFYIPEYNE
+69 DLKVIYIPEYNE

-139 DVSNSL
+139 DISSSL

-171 FSISDKSIYDFLT
+171 FSINDKSIYDFLT

-192 CLIWVDSYDRSIS
+192 CLVWVDSYDRSIS

-219 AENETVCSECRTHMK
+219 AENETVCSKCRTTMTR
-234 KGYGEYFNV
+234 GYGEYFNV

-249 LSDSISVTTKDDEVK
+249 LSDSITVTTKDDEVK

-293 FASFQTEDMSDE
+293 FAAFQTEDMSKE
-305 LVNKINKYQ
+305 LIDQINAYQ

-351 DDTDATKELA
+351 DDTDANKELA

-388 KSMVDIYM
+388 KSMADIYM

-404 VSSTYSNQVW
+404 ASSIYSNQVW

-423 DDEDDTATN
+423 DDENDTVTN
-432 SSDIT
+432 GSDIT

-454 ILDKQDMSDEEC
+454 ILDKQDMSDEEY

-481 AYQSCIDV
+481 AYQSCIDM
-489 LIDAGVG
+489 LIDSGVG
-496 DPNHEFYSSI
+496 DPNHEFYASI
-506 YLTYYNKKLEVDKEI
+506 YLVYYNKKLEVDKEI

-535 AEYENQRDNIQTE
+535 AEYEKQRDNIQTE

-625 KEVLDQWK
+625 KDVLDQWK

-835 GVNSFIVNP
+835 GTNSFVVNP
-844 NNETL
+844 NDETL
-849 LSLSNT
+849 ISLSNNN
-855 SGQILWVD
+855 GKILWVD
-863 TKGLL
+863 TKGGL
-868 HIQGDGA
+868 HLRGDGS
-875 GIDFNSNQTISE
+875 GLDITSNEAISGVYSA
-887 IQSNIETT
+887 I
-895 NKNLEQTNQS
+895 
-905 LNKTNSDL
+905 
-913 SNTNSQLNKTNQKID
+913 SQLND
-928 GEIERATKTEKE
+928 EI
-940 MSASFSATVEGIN
+940 
-953 GKFTTTETTLKKYAD
+953 
-968 TVSSTA
+968 
-974 QSNAITA
+974 
-981 SNSSTDDKLKNYS
+981 
-994 TTEASNNYADTV
+994 
-1006 ANQAKT
+1006 
-1012 DAIAESNNATDDK
+1012 
-1025 LKNYTTTVVMNN
+1025 
-1037 KFDLTAKGFTEEITK
+1037 
-1052 ETTRATGEEE
+1052 
-1062 KLSTSINA
+1062 
-1070 VAGQL
+1070 
-1075 VLKVDAN
+1075 VLKVDDN
-1082 GRIAQVSLDADAK
+1082 GRLATVKLGADANE
-1095 DGTTIKLTGD
+1095 GTVVQIGADSINLTAEETINFLSGG
-1105 NLDLTSEYVMNL
+1105 E
-1117 ISNGALN
+1117 I
-1124 LGAKNLSIVSDN
+1124 NLSGKNISIKSDN
-1136 FNVTSDG
+1136 FNVTKDGKMSCKGATIDGDVVANTLTANTKGSIAGFDISSNGLSVSVTETLPTYSNADITRLQQIIVGLVTPTQADYNRLDMNYDGRLTTLDIVAIQRLLNGTDSYTQTSTFLLNPKSVKHTIEISNGNNKTTIGAKSIASPSVSATAVYGNSVATNNLLVGHTNDSNGIKHISCG
-1143 TVTMKKA
+1143 TVTC
-1150 NITGGTLNIGDSQ
+1150 D
-1163 TNESDAIIS
+1163 
-1172 LSYGYGDN
+1172 
-1180 GHTEEGGAYGNVKIK
+1180 
-1195 PSGLSI
+1195 
-1201 YNQQGDR
+1201 
-1208 GYGWSLGTDL
+1208 
-1218 SYTGTKAGGYINCT
+1218 
-1232 GVNTED
+1232 
-1238 INVQGNESVI
+1238 
-1248 STPNLTASNLIQTSR
+1248 
-1263 LNVLKFQCGT
+1263 
-1273 NATLIKG
+1273 
-1280 VRTGS
+1280 GS
-1285 CACKG
+1285 
-1290 TGGTSVE
+1290 GGTSVI
-1297 LSNVTAS
+1297 LSGVVGSSNCAFFLTNADAS
-1304 ARAVY
+1304 LSSAH
-1309 FATNI
+1309 I
-1314 DGNTCNAHVEGTT
+1314 DGSQINGTT
-1327 LSNGKVYAVLD
+1327 VYANLD
-1338 RQLSISE
+1338 RALNSGH
-1345 IININWCKIE
+1345 KIKIAWVKFE

>member
-42 MYNKNECSFKVHKEV
+42 MYNKNECSFKVYKEV
-57 NGIETPLWDKIK
+57 NGIATPLWDQIK
-69 DLKVFYIPEYNE
+69 DLKVIYIPEYNE

-139 DVSNSL
+139 DISSSL

-171 FSISDKSIYDFLT
+171 FSINDKSIYDFLT

-192 CLIWVDSYDRSIS
+192 CLVWVDSYDRSIS

-219 AENETVCSECRTHMK
+219 AENETVCSKCRTTMTR
-234 KGYGEYFNV
+234 GYGEYFNV

-249 LSDSISVTTKDDEVK
+249 LSDSITVTTKDDEVK

-293 FASFQTEDMSDE
+293 FAAFQTEDMSKE
-305 LVNKINKYQ
+305 LIDQINAYQ
-314 ELYESKKKPYKE
+314 ELYESKRKPYKE

-351 DDTDATKELA
+351 DDTDANKELA

-388 KSMVDIYM
+388 KSMADIYM

-404 VSSTYSNQVW
+404 ASSTYSNQVW

-423 DDEDDTATN
+423 DDENDTAIN
-432 SSDIT
+432 GSDIT

-454 ILDKQDMSDEEC
+454 ILDKQDMSDEEY

-481 AYQSCIDV
+481 AYQSCIDM
-489 LIDAGVG
+489 LIDSGVG
-496 DPNHEFYSSI
+496 DPNHEFYASI
-506 YLTYYNKKLEVDKEI
+506 YLVYYNKKLEVDKEI

-535 AEYENQRDNIQTE
+535 AEYEKQRDNIQTE

-625 KEVLDQWK
+625 KDVLDQWK

-835 GVNSFIVNP
+835 RTNSFVVNP
-844 NNETL
+844 NDETL
-849 LSLSNT
+849 ISLSNNN
-855 SGQILWVD
+855 GKILWVD
-863 TKGLL
+863 TKGGL
-868 HIQGDGA
+868 HLRGDGS
-875 GIDFNSNQTISE
+875 GLDITSNEAISGVSSA
-887 IQSNIETT
+887 I
-895 NKNLEQTNQS
+895 
-905 LNKTNSDL
+905 
-913 SNTNSQLNKTNQKID
+913 SQLND
-928 GEIERATKTEKE
+928 EI
-940 MSASFSATVEGIN
+940 
-953 GKFTTTETTLKKYAD
+953 
-968 TVSSTA
+968 
-974 QSNAITA
+974 
-981 SNSSTDDKLKNYS
+981 
-994 TTEASNNYADTV
+994 
-1006 ANQAKT
+1006 
-1012 DAIAESNNATDDK
+1012 
-1025 LKNYTTTVVMNN
+1025 
-1037 KFDLTAKGFTEEITK
+1037 
-1052 ETTRATGEEE
+1052 
-1062 KLSTSINA
+1062 
-1070 VAGQL
+1070 
-1075 VLKVDAN
+1075 VLKVDDN
-1082 GRIAQVSLDADAK
+1082 GRLATVKLGADANE
-1095 DGTTIKLTGD
+1095 GTVVQIGADSINLTAEETINFLSGG
-1105 NLDLTSEYVMNL
+1105 E
-1117 ISNGALN
+1117 I
-1124 LGAKNLSIVSDN
+1124 NLSGKNISIKSDN
-1136 FNVTSDG
+1136 FNVTPDG
-1143 TVTMKKA
+1143 TVIMNKA

-1180 GHTEEGGAYGNVKIK
+1180 GHTEEGSAYGNVKIT
-1195 PSGLSI
+1195 PSSLSI

-1238 INVQGNESVI
+1238 INVQGSESVI

-1263 LNVLKFQCGT
+1263 LNVSKFQCGT

-1280 VRTGS
+1280 IRTGS

-1338 RQLSISE
+1338 RQLDTTEVIY
-1345 IININWCKIE
+1345 INWCKIE

>member
-42 MYNKNECSFKVHKEV
+42 MYNKNECSFKVYKEV
-57 NGIETPLWDKIK
+57 NGIATPLWDQIK
-69 DLKVFYIPEYNE
+69 DLKVIYIPEYNE

-139 DVSNSL
+139 DISSSL

-171 FSISDKSIYDFLT
+171 FSINDKSIYDFLT

-192 CLIWVDSYDRSIS
+192 CLVWVDSYDRSIS

-219 AENETVCSECRTHMK
+219 AENETVCSKCRTTMTR
-234 KGYGEYFNV
+234 GYGEYFNV

-249 LSDSISVTTKDDEVK
+249 LSDSITVTTKDDEVK

-293 FASFQTEDMSDE
+293 FAAFQTEDMSKE
-305 LVNKINKYQ
+305 LIDQINAYQ
-314 ELYESKKKPYKE
+314 ELYESKRKPYKE

-351 DDTDATKELA
+351 DDTDANKELA

-375 LRVAGVT
+375 LRVAGMT

-388 KSMVDIYM
+388 KSMADIYM

-404 VSSTYSNQVW
+404 ASSTYSNQVW

-423 DDEDDTATN
+423 DDENDTAIN
-432 SSDIT
+432 GSDIT

-454 ILDKQDMSDEEC
+454 ILDKQDMSDEEY

-481 AYQSCIDV
+481 AYQSCIDM
-489 LIDAGVG
+489 LIDSGVG
-496 DPNHEFYSSI
+496 DPNHEFYTSI
-506 YLTYYNKKLEVDKEI
+506 YLVYYNKKLEVDKEI

-535 AEYENQRDNIQTE
+535 AKYEKQRDNIQSE

-601 IVKASELQVDLS
+601 IIKASELQVDLS
-613 TDVGNIWTIDEF
+613 TDVGNIWTINEF
-625 KEVLDQWK
+625 KDVLDQWI

-646 YELRLLNYTIKDSD
+646 YKLRLLNYTIKDSD

-835 GVNSFIVNP
+835 GTNSFVVNP
-844 NNETL
+844 NDETL
-849 LSLSNT
+849 ISLSNN
-855 SGQILWVD
+855 SGKILWVD
-863 TKGLL
+863 TKGGL
-868 HIQGDGA
+868 HLRGDGS
-875 GIDFNSNQTISE
+875 GLDITSNEAISGVSSA
-887 IQSNIETT
+887 I
-895 NKNLEQTNQS
+895 
-905 LNKTNSDL
+905 
-913 SNTNSQLNKTNQKID
+913 SQLND
-928 GEIERATKTEKE
+928 EI
-940 MSASFSATVEGIN
+940 
-953 GKFTTTETTLKKYAD
+953 
-968 TVSSTA
+968 
-974 QSNAITA
+974 
-981 SNSSTDDKLKNYS
+981 
-994 TTEASNNYADTV
+994 
-1006 ANQAKT
+1006 
-1012 DAIAESNNATDDK
+1012 
-1025 LKNYTTTVVMNN
+1025 
-1037 KFDLTAKGFTEEITK
+1037 
-1052 ETTRATGEEE
+1052 
-1062 KLSTSINA
+1062 
-1070 VAGQL
+1070 
-1075 VLKVDAN
+1075 VLKVDDN
-1082 GRIAQVSLDADAK
+1082 GRLATVKLGADANE
-1095 DGTTIKLTGD
+1095 GTVVQIGADSINLTAEETINFLSGG
-1105 NLDLTSEYVMNL
+1105 E
-1117 ISNGALN
+1117 I
-1124 LGAKNLSIVSDN
+1124 NLSGKNISIKSDN
-1136 FNVTSDG
+1136 FNVTKDGKMSCKGATIDGDVVANTLTANTKGSIAGFDISSNGLSVSVTETLPTYSNADITRLQQIIVGLVTPTQADYNRLDMNYDGRLTTLDIAAIQRLLNGTDSYTQTSTFLLNPKSVKHTIEISNGNNKTTIGAKSIASPSVSATAAYGNSVATNNLLVGHTNDSNGIKHISCG
-1143 TVTMKKA
+1143 TVTC
-1150 NITGGTLNIGDSQ
+1150 D
-1163 TNESDAIIS
+1163 
-1172 LSYGYGDN
+1172 
-1180 GHTEEGGAYGNVKIK
+1180 
-1195 PSGLSI
+1195 
-1201 YNQQGDR
+1201 
-1208 GYGWSLGTDL
+1208 
-1218 SYTGTKAGGYINCT
+1218 
-1232 GVNTED
+1232 
-1238 INVQGNESVI
+1238 
-1248 STPNLTASNLIQTSR
+1248 
-1263 LNVLKFQCGT
+1263 
-1273 NATLIKG
+1273 
-1280 VRTGS
+1280 GS
-1285 CACKG
+1285 
-1290 TGGTSVE
+1290 GGTSVI
-1297 LSNVTAS
+1297 LSGVVGSSNCAFFLTNADAS
-1304 ARAVY
+1304 LSSAH
-1309 FATNI
+1309 I
-1314 DGNTCNAHVEGTT
+1314 DGSQINGTT
-1327 LSNGKVYAVLD
+1327 VYANLD
-1338 RQLSISE
+1338 RALNSGH
-1345 IININWCKIE
+1345 KIKIAWVKFE

>member
-42 MYNKNECSFKVHKEV
+42 MYNKNECSFKVYKEV
-57 NGIETPLWDKIK
+57 NGIVTPLWDKIK
-69 DLKVFYIPEYNE
+69 DLKVIYIPEYNE

-110 QTMLYD
+110 QTMLYN

-126 RDAYKMAYIYDPT
+126 RDAYKMAYIYDPV
-139 DVSNSL
+139 DVSSSL
-145 LGRVLSKAPHYKI
+145 LGRILSKAPHYKI

-171 FSISDKSIYDFLT
+171 FSIDDKSIYDFLT

-192 CLIWVDSYDRSIS
+192 CLVWVDSYDRSIS
-205 IYDLE
+205 LYDLE

-219 AENETVCSECRTHMK
+219 AENETICSECGTTMT

-293 FASFQTEDMSDE
+293 FAAFQTEDMSEE
-305 LVNKINKYQ
+305 LVDKINAYQ

-351 DDTDATKELA
+351 DDTDANKELA

-388 KSMVDIYM
+388 KSMADIYM

-404 VSSTYSNQVW
+404 ASSTYSNQVW
-414 NGRFKVTSV
+414 NGKFKVTSV

-432 SSDIT
+432 SFDIT

-454 ILDKQDMSDEEC
+454 ILDKQDMSDEEY

-496 DPNHEFYSSI
+496 DPSHEFYSSI

-535 AEYENQRDNIQTE
+535 SEYEKQRDKIQAE
-548 LNFEKYLGKDLYS
+548 LNFENYLGKDLYG

-587 LSKAEELLEVAQKE
+587 LAKAEELLEVAQKE

-625 KEVLDQWK
+625 KDVLSQWK

-646 YELRLLNYTIKDSD
+646 YKLRLLNYTIKDSD

-690 MAGSYESVKRQAK
+690 MAGSYESVKHQAK
-703 NAQETGKTVSEWVE
+703 QANKTTDTVHSWVDE
-717 HGMNATAVAIR
+717 GLNTTALAIK
-728 DSDSQSIT
+728 DSNNEEVT
-736 YDNHGLLARTY
+736 YDNHGLRCRQY
-747 DDITGEYEPE
+747 DDVSDTYADE
-757 QLKVVNNTLAIT
+757 QLQIVHNTLAIT
-769 DDNWKTVKA
+769 DDNWKTVKT
-778 AIGKIHYEDPKHPGD
+778 AIGKIHYEDPEHPGD

-798 GVLGETIIGKLLLGE
+798 GVIGETIVGKLLLGE

-835 GVNSFIVNP
+835 GTNSFVVNP
-844 NNETL
+844 NDETL
-849 LSLSNT
+849 ISLSNNN
-855 SGQILWVD
+855 GKILWVD
-863 TKGLL
+863 TKGGL
-868 HIQGDGA
+868 HLRGDGS
-875 GIDFNSNQTISE
+875 GLDITSNEAISGVYSA
-887 IQSNIETT
+887 I
-895 NKNLEQTNQS
+895 
-905 LNKTNSDL
+905 
-913 SNTNSQLNKTNQKID
+913 SQLND
-928 GEIERATKTEKE
+928 EI
-940 MSASFSATVEGIN
+940 
-953 GKFTTTETTLKKYAD
+953 
-968 TVSSTA
+968 
-974 QSNAITA
+974 
-981 SNSSTDDKLKNYS
+981 
-994 TTEASNNYADTV
+994 
-1006 ANQAKT
+1006 
-1012 DAIAESNNATDDK
+1012 
-1025 LKNYTTTVVMNN
+1025 
-1037 KFDLTAKGFTEEITK
+1037 
-1052 ETTRATGEEE
+1052 
-1062 KLSTSINA
+1062 
-1070 VAGQL
+1070 
-1075 VLKVDAN
+1075 VLKVDDN
-1082 GRIAQVSLDADAK
+1082 GRLATVKLGADANE
-1095 DGTTIKLTGD
+1095 GTVVQIGADSINLTAEETINFLSGG
-1105 NLDLTSEYVMNL
+1105 E
-1117 ISNGALN
+1117 I
-1124 LGAKNLSIVSDN
+1124 NLSGKNISIKSDN
-1136 FNVTSDG
+1136 FNVTKDGKMSCKGATIDGDVVANTLTANTKGSIAGFDISSNGLSVSVTETLPTYSNADITRLQQIIVGLVTPTQADYNRLDMNYDGRLTTLDIAAIQRLLNGTDSYTQTSTFLLNPKSVKHTIEISNGNNKTTIGAKSIASPSVSATAVYGNSVATNNLLVGHTNDSNGIKHISCG
-1143 TVTMKKA
+1143 TVTC
-1150 NITGGTLNIGDSQ
+1150 D
-1163 TNESDAIIS
+1163 
-1172 LSYGYGDN
+1172 
-1180 GHTEEGGAYGNVKIK
+1180 
-1195 PSGLSI
+1195 
-1201 YNQQGDR
+1201 
-1208 GYGWSLGTDL
+1208 
-1218 SYTGTKAGGYINCT
+1218 
-1232 GVNTED
+1232 
-1238 INVQGNESVI
+1238 
-1248 STPNLTASNLIQTSR
+1248 
-1263 LNVLKFQCGT
+1263 
-1273 NATLIKG
+1273 
-1280 VRTGS
+1280 GS
-1285 CACKG
+1285 
-1290 TGGTSVE
+1290 GGTSVI
-1297 LSNVTAS
+1297 LSGVVGSSNCAFFLTNADAS
-1304 ARAVY
+1304 LSSAH
-1309 FATNI
+1309 I
-1314 DGNTCNAHVEGTT
+1314 DGSQINGTT
-1327 LSNGKVYAVLD
+1327 VYANLD
-1338 RQLSISE
+1338 RALNSGH
-1345 IININWCKIE
+1345 KIKIAWVKFE

>member
-42 MYNKNECSFKVHKEV
+42 MYNKNECSFKVYKEV
-57 NGIETPLWDKIK
+57 NGIATPLWDQIK
-69 DLKVFYIPEYNE
+69 DLKVIYIPEYNE

-139 DVSNSL
+139 DISSSL

-192 CLIWVDSYDRSIS
+192 CLVWVDSYDRSIS
-205 IYDLE
+205 LYDLD
-210 NSCPKCGHR
+210 NSCPKCNHR
-219 AENETVCSECRTHMK
+219 AENETVCSECGATMTS
-234 KGYGEYFNV
+234 GYGEYFTV

-293 FASFQTEDMSDE
+293 FATFQTEDMSDE
-305 LVNKINKYQ
+305 LIDKINSYQ
-314 ELYESKKKPYKE
+314 KLYESKKKPYKE

-332 DTIDQIL
+332 NTIDQIL

-351 DDTDATKELA
+351 DDTDANKELA

-388 KSMVDIYM
+388 KSMADIYM

-404 VSSTYSNQVW
+404 ASSTYNNQVW
-414 NGRFKVTSV
+414 NGRFKVTSI
-423 DDEDDTATN
+423 DDENDTTTN
-432 SSDIT
+432 GSDIT

-454 ILDKQDMSDEEC
+454 ILNKQDMSDEEY

-481 AYQSCIDV
+481 AYQSCIDM
-489 LIDAGVG
+489 LIDSGVG
-496 DPNHEFYSSI
+496 DPNHEFYTSI
-506 YLTYYNKKLEVDKEI
+506 YLVYYNKKLEVDKEI

-535 AEYENQRDNIQTE
+535 AEYEKQRDSIQSE
-548 LNFEKYLGKDLYS
+548 LNFERYLGKDLYS

-625 KEVLDQWK
+625 KDVLDQWK
-633 CGNWIRVICDDDI
+633 CGNWIRVICDNDI
-646 YELRLLNYTIKDSD
+646 YKLRLLNYTIKDSD

-778 AIGKIHYEDPKHPGD
+778 AIGKIHYEDPKHPGN

-835 GVNSFIVNP
+835 GTNSFVVNP
-844 NNETL
+844 NEETL
-849 LSLSNT
+849 LSLSNNN
-855 SGQILWVD
+855 GKILWVD
-863 TKGLL
+863 TKGGL
-868 HIQGDGA
+868 HLRGDGS
-875 GIDFNSNQTISE
+875 GLDITSNEAISGVSSA
-887 IQSNIETT
+887 I
-895 NKNLEQTNQS
+895 
-905 LNKTNSDL
+905 
-913 SNTNSQLNKTNQKID
+913 SQLNDEIVLKID
-928 GEIERATKTEKE
+928 DNGRLATVKLGTEANEGTIVKIGADSINLTAEETINFLSGGEI
-940 MSASFSATVEGIN
+940 
-953 GKFTTTETTLKKYAD
+953 
-968 TVSSTA
+968 
-974 QSNAITA
+974 
-981 SNSSTDDKLKNYS
+981 
-994 TTEASNNYADTV
+994 
-1006 ANQAKT
+1006 
-1012 DAIAESNNATDDK
+1012 
-1025 LKNYTTTVVMNN
+1025 
-1037 KFDLTAKGFTEEITK
+1037 
-1052 ETTRATGEEE
+1052 
-1062 KLSTSINA
+1062 
-1070 VAGQL
+1070 
-1075 VLKVDAN
+1075 
-1082 GRIAQVSLDADAK
+1082 
-1095 DGTTIKLTGD
+1095 
-1105 NLDLTSEYVMNL
+1105 
-1117 ISNGALN
+1117 
-1124 LGAKNLSIVSDN
+1124 NLSGKNISIKSDN
-1136 FNVTSDG
+1136 FNVTPDG
-1143 TVTMKKA
+1143 TVIMNKA
-1150 NITGGTLNIGDSQ
+1150 NITGGTLNIGNSQ

-1180 GHTEEGGAYGNVKIK
+1180 GHTEEGSAYGNVKIT
-1195 PSGLSI
+1195 PSSLSI

-1238 INVQGNESVI
+1238 INVQGSESVI

-1263 LNVLKFQCGT
+1263 LNVSKFQCGT

-1280 VRTGS
+1280 IRTGS

-1290 TGGTSVE
+1290 AGGTSVE

-1309 FATNI
+1309 FVTNV

-1327 LSNGKVYAVLD
+1327 ISNGKVYAVLN
-1338 RQLSISE
+1338 RQLDTTEVIY
-1345 IININWCKIE
+1345 INWCKIE

>member
-42 MYNKNECSFKVHKEV
+42 MYNKNECSFKVYKEV
-57 NGIETPLWDKIK
+57 NGIATPLWDQIK
-69 DLKVFYIPEYNE
+69 DLKVIYIPEYNE

-139 DVSNSL
+139 DISSSL

-171 FSISDKSIYDFLT
+171 FSINDKSIYDFLT

-192 CLIWVDSYDRSIS
+192 CLVWVDSYDRSIS

-219 AENETVCSECRTHMK
+219 AENETVCSKCRTTMTR
-234 KGYGEYFNV
+234 GYGEYFNV

-249 LSDSISVTTKDDEVK
+249 LSDSITVTTKDDEVK

-293 FASFQTEDMSDE
+293 FAAFQTEDMSKE
-305 LVNKINKYQ
+305 LIDQINAYQ
-314 ELYESKKKPYKE
+314 ELYESKRKPYKE

-351 DDTDATKELA
+351 DDTDANKELA

-388 KSMVDIYM
+388 KSMADIYM

-404 VSSTYSNQVW
+404 ASSTYSNQVW

-423 DDEDDTATN
+423 DDENDTAIN
-432 SSDIT
+432 GSDIT

-454 ILDKQDMSDEEC
+454 ILDKQDMSDEEY

-481 AYQSCIDV
+481 AYQSCIDM
-489 LIDAGVG
+489 LIDSGVG
-496 DPNHEFYSSI
+496 DPNHEFYTSI
-506 YLTYYNKKLEVDKEI
+506 YLVYYNKKLEVDKEI

-535 AEYENQRDNIQTE
+535 AKYEKQRDNIQSE

-613 TDVGNIWTIDEF
+613 TDVGNIWTINEF
-625 KEVLDQWK
+625 KDVLDQWI

-646 YELRLLNYTIKDSD
+646 YKLRLLNYTIKDSD

-676 GISDIKSVLDSAKS
+676 GISDIKSILDSAKS

-835 GVNSFIVNP
+835 GTNSFVVNP
-844 NNETL
+844 NDETL
-849 LSLSNT
+849 ISLSNNN
-855 SGQILWVD
+855 GKILWVD
-863 TKGLL
+863 TKGGL
-868 HIQGDGA
+868 HLRGDGS
-875 GIDFNSNQTISE
+875 GLDITSNEAISGVSSA
-887 IQSNIETT
+887 I
-895 NKNLEQTNQS
+895 
-905 LNKTNSDL
+905 
-913 SNTNSQLNKTNQKID
+913 SQLNDEIVLKID
-928 GEIERATKTEKE
+928 DNGRLATVKLGTEANEGTIVKIGADSINLTAEETINFLSGGEI
-940 MSASFSATVEGIN
+940 
-953 GKFTTTETTLKKYAD
+953 
-968 TVSSTA
+968 
-974 QSNAITA
+974 
-981 SNSSTDDKLKNYS
+981 
-994 TTEASNNYADTV
+994 
-1006 ANQAKT
+1006 
-1012 DAIAESNNATDDK
+1012 
-1025 LKNYTTTVVMNN
+1025 
-1037 KFDLTAKGFTEEITK
+1037 
-1052 ETTRATGEEE
+1052 
-1062 KLSTSINA
+1062 
-1070 VAGQL
+1070 
-1075 VLKVDAN
+1075 
-1082 GRIAQVSLDADAK
+1082 
-1095 DGTTIKLTGD
+1095 
-1105 NLDLTSEYVMNL
+1105 
-1117 ISNGALN
+1117 
-1124 LGAKNLSIVSDN
+1124 NLSGKNISIKSDN
-1136 FNVTSDG
+1136 FNVTPDG
-1143 TVTMKKA
+1143 TVIMNKA
-1150 NITGGTLNIGDSQ
+1150 NITGGTLNIGNSQ

-1180 GHTEEGGAYGNVKIK
+1180 GHTEEGGAYGNVKIT
-1195 PSGLSI
+1195 PSSLSI

-1238 INVQGNESVI
+1238 INVQGSESVI

-1263 LNVLKFQCGT
+1263 LNVSKFQCGT

-1280 VRTGS
+1280 IRTGS

-1290 TGGTSVE
+1290 AGGTSVE

-1309 FATNI
+1309 FVTNV

-1327 LSNGKVYAVLD
+1327 ISNGKVYAVLN
-1338 RQLSISE
+1338 RQLDTTEVIY
-1345 IININWCKIE
+1345 INWCKIE

>member
-30 IYPISEWSITPD
+30 IYPVSNWSITPD
-42 MYNKNECSFKVHKEV
+42 MYNKNECSFKVYKEV
-57 NGIETPLWDKIK
+57 NGIATPLWDQIK
-69 DLKVFYIPEYNE
+69 DLKVIYIPEYNE

-95 VKTITGSNLGIAELS
+95 VKNITGSNLGIAELS

-139 DVSNSL
+139 DISSSL

-171 FSISDKSIYDFLT
+171 FSINDKSIYDFLT

-192 CLIWVDSYDRSIS
+192 CLVWVDSYDRSIS
-205 IYDLE
+205 LYDLD
-210 NSCPKCGHR
+210 NSCPKCNHR
-219 AENETVCSECRTHMK
+219 AENETVCSECGATMAS
-234 KGYGEYFNV
+234 GYGEYFTV

-264 NTFRI
+264 NIFRI

-293 FASFQTEDMSDE
+293 FATFQTEDMSDE
-305 LVNKINKYQ
+305 LIDKINSYQ
-314 ELYESKKKPYKE
+314 KLYESKKKPYKE

-351 DDTDATKELA
+351 DDTDANKELA

-388 KSMVDIYM
+388 KSMADIYM

-404 VSSTYSNQVW
+404 ASSTYNNQVW

-423 DDEDDTATN
+423 DDENDTATN
-432 SSDIT
+432 GSDIT

-454 ILDKQDMSDEEC
+454 ILNKQDMSDEEY

-481 AYQSCIDV
+481 AYQSCIDM
-489 LIDAGVG
+489 LIDSGVG
-496 DPNHEFYSSI
+496 DPNHEFYTSI
-506 YLTYYNKKLEVDKEI
+506 YLVYYNKKLEVDKEI

-535 AEYENQRDNIQTE
+535 AEYEKQRDSIQSE

-625 KEVLDQWK
+625 KDVLDQWK
-633 CGNWIRVICDDDI
+633 CGNWIRVICDNDI
-646 YELRLLNYTIKDSD
+646 YKLRLLNYTIKDSD

-778 AIGKIHYEDPKHPGD
+778 AIGKIHYEDPKHQGN

-835 GVNSFIVNP
+835 GTNSFVVNP
-844 NNETL
+844 NEETL
-849 LSLSNT
+849 LSLSNNN
-855 SGQILWVD
+855 GKILWVD
-863 TKGLL
+863 TKGGL
-868 HIQGDGA
+868 HLRGDGS
-875 GIDFNSNQTISE
+875 GLDITSNEAISGVSSA
-887 IQSNIETT
+887 I
-895 NKNLEQTNQS
+895 
-905 LNKTNSDL
+905 
-913 SNTNSQLNKTNQKID
+913 SQLNDEIVLKID
-928 GEIERATKTEKE
+928 DNGRLATVKLGTEANEGTIVKIGADSINLTAEETINFLSGGEI
-940 MSASFSATVEGIN
+940 
-953 GKFTTTETTLKKYAD
+953 
-968 TVSSTA
+968 
-974 QSNAITA
+974 
-981 SNSSTDDKLKNYS
+981 
-994 TTEASNNYADTV
+994 
-1006 ANQAKT
+1006 
-1012 DAIAESNNATDDK
+1012 
-1025 LKNYTTTVVMNN
+1025 
-1037 KFDLTAKGFTEEITK
+1037 
-1052 ETTRATGEEE
+1052 
-1062 KLSTSINA
+1062 
-1070 VAGQL
+1070 
-1075 VLKVDAN
+1075 
-1082 GRIAQVSLDADAK
+1082 
-1095 DGTTIKLTGD
+1095 
-1105 NLDLTSEYVMNL
+1105 
-1117 ISNGALN
+1117 
-1124 LGAKNLSIVSDN
+1124 NLSGKNISIKSDN
-1136 FNVTSDG
+1136 FNVTPDG
-1143 TVTMKKA
+1143 TVIMNKA
-1150 NITGGTLNIGDSQ
+1150 NITGGTLNIGNSQ

-1180 GHTEEGGAYGNVKIK
+1180 GHTEEGSAYGNVKIT
-1195 PSGLSI
+1195 PSSLSI

-1238 INVQGNESVI
+1238 INVQGSESVI

-1263 LNVLKFQCGT
+1263 LNVSKFQCGT

-1280 VRTGS
+1280 IRTGS

-1290 TGGTSVE
+1290 AGGTSVE

-1309 FATNI
+1309 FVTNV

-1327 LSNGKVYAVLD
+1327 ISNGKVYAVLN
-1338 RQLSISE
+1338 RQLDTTEVIY
-1345 IININWCKIE
+1345 INWCKIE

>member
-42 MYNKNECSFKVHKEV
+42 MYNKNECSFKVYKEV
-57 NGIETPLWDKIK
+57 NGIATPLWDQIK
-69 DLKVFYIPEYNE
+69 DLKVIYIPEYNE

-139 DVSNSL
+139 DISSSL

-171 FSISDKSIYDFLT
+171 FSINDKSIYDFLT

-192 CLIWVDSYDRSIS
+192 CLVWVDSYDRSIS

-219 AENETVCSECRTHMK
+219 AENETVCSKCRTTMTR
-234 KGYGEYFNV
+234 GYGEYFNV

-249 LSDSISVTTKDDEVK
+249 LSDSITVTTKDDEVK

-293 FASFQTEDMSDE
+293 FAAFQTEDMSKE
-305 LVNKINKYQ
+305 LIDQINAYQ
-314 ELYESKKKPYKE
+314 ELYESKRKPYKE
-326 IMNGLY
+326 IMNGLH

-351 DDTDATKELA
+351 DDTDANKELA

-388 KSMVDIYM
+388 KSMADIYM

-404 VSSTYSNQVW
+404 ASSTYSNQVW

-423 DDEDDTATN
+423 DDENDTAIN
-432 SSDIT
+432 GSDIT

-454 ILDKQDMSDEEC
+454 ILDKQDMSDEEY

-481 AYQSCIDV
+481 AYQSCIDM
-489 LIDAGVG
+489 LIDSGVG
-496 DPNHEFYSSI
+496 DPNHEFYTSI
-506 YLTYYNKKLEVDKEI
+506 YLVYYNKKLEVDKEI

-535 AEYENQRDNIQTE
+535 AKYEKQRDNIQSE

-613 TDVGNIWTIDEF
+613 TDVGNIWTINEF
-625 KEVLDQWK
+625 KDVLDQWI

-646 YELRLLNYTIKDSD
+646 YKLRLLNYTIKDSD

-676 GISDIKSVLDSAKS
+676 GISDIKSILDSAKS

-835 GVNSFIVNP
+835 GTNSFVVNP
-844 NNETL
+844 NDETL
-849 LSLSNT
+849 ISLSNNN
-855 SGQILWVD
+855 GKILWVD
-863 TKGLL
+863 TKGGL
-868 HIQGDGA
+868 HLRGDGS
-875 GIDFNSNQTISE
+875 GLDITSNEAISGVSSA
-887 IQSNIETT
+887 I
-895 NKNLEQTNQS
+895 
-905 LNKTNSDL
+905 
-913 SNTNSQLNKTNQKID
+913 SQLND
-928 GEIERATKTEKE
+928 EI
-940 MSASFSATVEGIN
+940 
-953 GKFTTTETTLKKYAD
+953 
-968 TVSSTA
+968 
-974 QSNAITA
+974 
-981 SNSSTDDKLKNYS
+981 
-994 TTEASNNYADTV
+994 
-1006 ANQAKT
+1006 
-1012 DAIAESNNATDDK
+1012 
-1025 LKNYTTTVVMNN
+1025 
-1037 KFDLTAKGFTEEITK
+1037 
-1052 ETTRATGEEE
+1052 
-1062 KLSTSINA
+1062 
-1070 VAGQL
+1070 
-1075 VLKVDAN
+1075 VLKVDDN
-1082 GRIAQVSLDADAK
+1082 GRLATVKLGADANE
-1095 DGTTIKLTGD
+1095 GTVVQIGADSINLTAEETINFLSGG
-1105 NLDLTSEYVMNL
+1105 E
-1117 ISNGALN
+1117 I
-1124 LGAKNLSIVSDN
+1124 NLSGKNISIKSDN
-1136 FNVTSDG
+1136 FNVTKDGKMSCKGATIDGDVVANTLTANTKGSIAGFDISSNGLSVSVTETLPTYSNADITRLQQIIVGLVTPTQADYNRLDMNYDGRLTTLDIAAIQRLLNGTDSYTQTSTFLLNPKSVKHTIEISNGNNKTTIGAKSIASPSVSATAAYGNSVATNNLLVGHTNDSNGIKHISCG
-1143 TVTMKKA
+1143 TVTC
-1150 NITGGTLNIGDSQ
+1150 D
-1163 TNESDAIIS
+1163 
-1172 LSYGYGDN
+1172 
-1180 GHTEEGGAYGNVKIK
+1180 
-1195 PSGLSI
+1195 
-1201 YNQQGDR
+1201 
-1208 GYGWSLGTDL
+1208 
-1218 SYTGTKAGGYINCT
+1218 
-1232 GVNTED
+1232 
-1238 INVQGNESVI
+1238 
-1248 STPNLTASNLIQTSR
+1248 
-1263 LNVLKFQCGT
+1263 
-1273 NATLIKG
+1273 
-1280 VRTGS
+1280 GS
-1285 CACKG
+1285 
-1290 TGGTSVE
+1290 GGTSVI
-1297 LSNVTAS
+1297 LSGVVGSSNCAFFLTNADAS
-1304 ARAVY
+1304 LSSAH
-1309 FATNI
+1309 I
-1314 DGNTCNAHVEGTT
+1314 DGSQINGTT
-1327 LSNGKVYAVLD
+1327 VYANLD
-1338 RQLSISE
+1338 RALNSGH
-1345 IININWCKIE
+1345 KIKIAWVKFE

>member
-42 MYNKNECSFKVHKEV
+42 MYNKNECSFKVYKEV
-57 NGIETPLWDKIK
+57 NGIATPLWDQIK
-69 DLKVFYIPEYNE
+69 DLKVIYIPEYNE

-139 DVSNSL
+139 DISSSL

-171 FSISDKSIYDFLT
+171 FSINDKSIYDFLT

-192 CLIWVDSYDRSIS
+192 CLVWVDSYDRSIS

-219 AENETVCSECRTHMK
+219 AENETVCSKCRTTMTR
-234 KGYGEYFNV
+234 GYGEYFNV

-249 LSDSISVTTKDDEVK
+249 LSDSITVTTKDDEVK

-293 FASFQTEDMSDE
+293 FAAFQTEDMSKE
-305 LVNKINKYQ
+305 LIDQINAYQ
-314 ELYESKKKPYKE
+314 ELYESKRKPYKE

-351 DDTDATKELA
+351 DDTDANKELA

-388 KSMVDIYM
+388 KSMADIYM

-404 VSSTYSNQVW
+404 ASSTYSNQVW

-423 DDEDDTATN
+423 DDENDTAIN
-432 SSDIT
+432 GSDIT

-454 ILDKQDMSDEEC
+454 ILDKQDMSDEEY

-481 AYQSCIDV
+481 AYQSCIDM
-489 LIDAGVG
+489 LIDSGVG
-496 DPNHEFYSSI
+496 DPNHEFYTSI
-506 YLTYYNKKLEVDKEI
+506 YLVYYNKKLEVDKEI

-535 AEYENQRDNIQTE
+535 AKYEKQRDNIQSE

-613 TDVGNIWTIDEF
+613 TDVGNIWTINEF
-625 KEVLDQWK
+625 KDVLDQWI

-646 YELRLLNYTIKDSD
+646 YKLRLLNYTIKDSD

-676 GISDIKSVLDSAKS
+676 GISDIKSILDSAKS

-835 GVNSFIVNP
+835 GTNSFVVNP
-844 NNETL
+844 NDETL
-849 LSLSNT
+849 ISLSNNN
-855 SGQILWVD
+855 GKILWVD
-863 TKGLL
+863 TKGGL
-868 HIQGDGA
+868 HLRGDGS
-875 GIDFNSNQTISE
+875 GLDITSNEAISGVSSA
-887 IQSNIETT
+887 I
-895 NKNLEQTNQS
+895 
-905 LNKTNSDL
+905 
-913 SNTNSQLNKTNQKID
+913 SQLNDEIVLKID
-928 GEIERATKTEKE
+928 DNGRLATVKLGTDANEGTIVKIGADSINLTAEETINFLSGGEI
-940 MSASFSATVEGIN
+940 
-953 GKFTTTETTLKKYAD
+953 
-968 TVSSTA
+968 
-974 QSNAITA
+974 
-981 SNSSTDDKLKNYS
+981 
-994 TTEASNNYADTV
+994 
-1006 ANQAKT
+1006 
-1012 DAIAESNNATDDK
+1012 
-1025 LKNYTTTVVMNN
+1025 
-1037 KFDLTAKGFTEEITK
+1037 
-1052 ETTRATGEEE
+1052 
-1062 KLSTSINA
+1062 
-1070 VAGQL
+1070 
-1075 VLKVDAN
+1075 
-1082 GRIAQVSLDADAK
+1082 
-1095 DGTTIKLTGD
+1095 
-1105 NLDLTSEYVMNL
+1105 
-1117 ISNGALN
+1117 
-1124 LGAKNLSIVSDN
+1124 NLSGKNISIKSDN
-1136 FNVTSDG
+1136 FNVTKDG
-1143 TVTMKKA
+1143 KMSCKGATIDGDVVANTLTANTRGSIAGFDISSNGLSVSVTETLPTYSNA
-1150 NITGGTLNIGDSQ
+1150 DITRLQQIVVGLVTPTQADYNRLDMNYDGRLTTLDITAIQRLLNGTDSYTQTSTFLLNPKSIKHTIEISNKNNKTTIGAKSIASPSVSATEVYGNSVATNNLLVGHTNDSNGIKHISCGTATCNGSGSTSVILSGVIGSSNCAFFL
-1163 TNESDAIIS
+1163 TNADAS
-1172 LSYGYGDN
+1172 LS
-1180 GHTEEGGAYGNVKIK
+1180 
-1195 PSGLSI
+1195 S
-1201 YNQQGDR
+1201 
-1208 GYGWSLGTDL
+1208 
-1218 SYTGTKAGGYINCT
+1218 
-1232 GVNTED
+1232 
-1238 INVQGNESVI
+1238 
-1248 STPNLTASNLIQTSR
+1248 
-1263 LNVLKFQCGT
+1263 
-1273 NATLIKG
+1273 
-1280 VRTGS
+1280 
-1285 CACKG
+1285 
-1290 TGGTSVE
+1290 
-1297 LSNVTAS
+1297 
-1304 ARAVY
+1304 
-1309 FATNI
+1309 
-1314 DGNTCNAHVEGTT
+1314 AHVDGSQINGTI
-1327 LSNGKVYAVLD
+1327 VYANLD
-1338 RQLSISE
+1338 RALNSGQ
-1345 IININWCKIE
+1345 NIKIAWVKFE

>member
-42 MYNKNECSFKVHKEV
+42 MYNKNECSFKVYKEV
-57 NGIETPLWDKIK
+57 NGIATPLWDQIK
-69 DLKVFYIPEYNE
+69 DLKVIYIPEYNE

-139 DVSNSL
+139 DISSSL
-145 LGRVLSKAPHYKI
+145 LGRVLSKAQHYKI

-171 FSISDKSIYDFLT
+171 FSINDKSIYDFLT

-192 CLIWVDSYDRSIS
+192 CLVWVDSYDRSIS

-219 AENETVCSECRTHMK
+219 AENETVCSKCRTTMTR
-234 KGYGEYFNV
+234 GYGEYFNV

-249 LSDSISVTTKDDEVK
+249 LSDSITVTTKDDEVK

-293 FASFQTEDMSDE
+293 FAAFQTEDMSKE
-305 LVNKINKYQ
+305 LIDQINAYQ
-314 ELYESKKKPYKE
+314 ELYESKRKPYKE

-351 DDTDATKELA
+351 DDTDANKELA

-375 LRVAGVT
+375 LRVAGMT

-388 KSMVDIYM
+388 KSMADIYM

-404 VSSTYSNQVW
+404 ASSTYSNQVW

-423 DDEDDTATN
+423 DDENDTAIN
-432 SSDIT
+432 GSDIT

-454 ILDKQDMSDEEC
+454 ILDKQDMSDEEY

-481 AYQSCIDV
+481 AYQSCIDM
-489 LIDAGVG
+489 LIDSGVG
-496 DPNHEFYSSI
+496 DPNHEFYTSI
-506 YLTYYNKKLEVDKEI
+506 YLVYYNKKLEVDKEI

-535 AEYENQRDNIQTE
+535 AKYEKQRDNIQSE

-613 TDVGNIWTIDEF
+613 TDVGNIWTINEF
-625 KEVLDQWK
+625 KDVLDQWI

-646 YELRLLNYTIKDSD
+646 YKLRLLNYTIKDSD

-835 GVNSFIVNP
+835 GTNSFVVNP
-844 NNETL
+844 NDETL
-849 LSLSNT
+849 ISLSNNN
-855 SGQILWVD
+855 GKILWVD
-863 TKGLL
+863 TKGGL
-868 HIQGDGA
+868 HLRGDGS
-875 GIDFNSNQTISE
+875 GLDITSNEAISGVSSA
-887 IQSNIETT
+887 I
-895 NKNLEQTNQS
+895 
-905 LNKTNSDL
+905 
-913 SNTNSQLNKTNQKID
+913 SQLND
-928 GEIERATKTEKE
+928 EI
-940 MSASFSATVEGIN
+940 
-953 GKFTTTETTLKKYAD
+953 
-968 TVSSTA
+968 
-974 QSNAITA
+974 
-981 SNSSTDDKLKNYS
+981 
-994 TTEASNNYADTV
+994 
-1006 ANQAKT
+1006 
-1012 DAIAESNNATDDK
+1012 
-1025 LKNYTTTVVMNN
+1025 
-1037 KFDLTAKGFTEEITK
+1037 
-1052 ETTRATGEEE
+1052 
-1062 KLSTSINA
+1062 
-1070 VAGQL
+1070 
-1075 VLKVDAN
+1075 VLKVDDN
-1082 GRIAQVSLDADAK
+1082 GRLATVKLGADANEGAVVQIGA
-1095 DGTTIKLTGD
+1095 DSINLTAEETINFLSGG
-1105 NLDLTSEYVMNL
+1105 E
-1117 ISNGALN
+1117 I
-1124 LGAKNLSIVSDN
+1124 NLSGKNISIKSDN
-1136 FNVTSDG
+1136 FNVTPDG
-1143 TVTMKKA
+1143 TVIMNKA

-1180 GHTEEGGAYGNVKIK
+1180 GHTEEGSAYGNVKIT
-1195 PSGLSI
+1195 PSSLSI

-1208 GYGWSLGTDL
+1208 GYGWSLETDL

-1263 LNVLKFQCGT
+1263 LNVSKFQCGT

-1290 TGGTSVE
+1290 AGGTSVE

-1309 FATNI
+1309 FVTNV

-1327 LSNGKVYAVLD
+1327 ISNGKVYAVLN
-1338 RQLSISE
+1338 RQLDTTEVIY
-1345 IININWCKIE
+1345 INWCKID

>member
-42 MYNKNECSFKVHKEV
+42 MYNKNECSFKVYKEV
-57 NGIETPLWDKIK
+57 NGIATPLWDQIK
-69 DLKVFYIPEYNE
+69 DLKVIYIPEYNE

-139 DVSNSL
+139 DISSSL

-171 FSISDKSIYDFLT
+171 FSINDKSIYDFLT

-192 CLIWVDSYDRSIS
+192 CLVWVDSYDRSIS

-219 AENETVCSECRTHMK
+219 AENETVCSKCRTTMTR
-234 KGYGEYFNV
+234 GYGEYFNV

-249 LSDSISVTTKDDEVK
+249 LSDSITVTTKDDEVK

-293 FASFQTEDMSDE
+293 FAAFQTEDMSKE
-305 LVNKINKYQ
+305 LIDQINAYQ
-314 ELYESKKKPYKE
+314 ELYESKRKPYKE

-351 DDTDATKELA
+351 DDTDANKELA

-375 LRVAGVT
+375 LRVAGMT

-388 KSMVDIYM
+388 KSMADIYM

-404 VSSTYSNQVW
+404 ASSTYSNQVW

-423 DDEDDTATN
+423 DDENDTAIN
-432 SSDIT
+432 GSDIT

-454 ILDKQDMSDEEC
+454 ILDKQDMSDEEY

-481 AYQSCIDV
+481 AYQSCIDM
-489 LIDAGVG
+489 LIDSGVG
-496 DPNHEFYSSI
+496 DPNHEFYTSI
-506 YLTYYNKKLEVDKEI
+506 YLVYYNKKLEVDKEI

-535 AEYENQRDNIQTE
+535 AKYEKQRDNIQSE

-613 TDVGNIWTIDEF
+613 TDVGNIWTINEF
-625 KEVLDQWK
+625 KDVLDQWI

-646 YELRLLNYTIKDSD
+646 YKLRLLNYTIKDSD

-835 GVNSFIVNP
+835 GTNSFVVNP
-844 NNETL
+844 NDETL
-849 LSLSNT
+849 ISLSNNN
-855 SGQILWVD
+855 GKILWVD
-863 TKGLL
+863 TKGGL
-868 HIQGDGA
+868 HLRGDGS
-875 GIDFNSNQTISE
+875 GLDITSNEAISGVYSA
-887 IQSNIETT
+887 I
-895 NKNLEQTNQS
+895 
-905 LNKTNSDL
+905 
-913 SNTNSQLNKTNQKID
+913 SQLND
-928 GEIERATKTEKE
+928 EI
-940 MSASFSATVEGIN
+940 
-953 GKFTTTETTLKKYAD
+953 
-968 TVSSTA
+968 
-974 QSNAITA
+974 
-981 SNSSTDDKLKNYS
+981 
-994 TTEASNNYADTV
+994 
-1006 ANQAKT
+1006 
-1012 DAIAESNNATDDK
+1012 
-1025 LKNYTTTVVMNN
+1025 
-1037 KFDLTAKGFTEEITK
+1037 
-1052 ETTRATGEEE
+1052 
-1062 KLSTSINA
+1062 
-1070 VAGQL
+1070 
-1075 VLKVDAN
+1075 VLKVDDN
-1082 GRIAQVSLDADAK
+1082 GRLATVKLGADANE
-1095 DGTTIKLTGD
+1095 GTVVQIGADSINLTAEETINFLSGG
-1105 NLDLTSEYVMNL
+1105 E
-1117 ISNGALN
+1117 I
-1124 LGAKNLSIVSDN
+1124 NLSGKNISIKSDN
-1136 FNVTSDG
+1136 FNVTKDGKMSCKGATIDGDVVANTLTANTKGSIAGFDISSNGLSVSVTETLPTYSNADITRLQQIIVGLVTPTQADYNRLDMNYDGRLTTLDIAAIQRLLNGTDSYTQTSTFLLNPKSVKHTIEISNGNNKTTIGAKSIASPSVSATAVYGNSVATNNLLVGHTNDSNGIKHISCG
-1143 TVTMKKA
+1143 TVTC
-1150 NITGGTLNIGDSQ
+1150 D
-1163 TNESDAIIS
+1163 
-1172 LSYGYGDN
+1172 
-1180 GHTEEGGAYGNVKIK
+1180 
-1195 PSGLSI
+1195 
-1201 YNQQGDR
+1201 
-1208 GYGWSLGTDL
+1208 
-1218 SYTGTKAGGYINCT
+1218 
-1232 GVNTED
+1232 
-1238 INVQGNESVI
+1238 
-1248 STPNLTASNLIQTSR
+1248 
-1263 LNVLKFQCGT
+1263 
-1273 NATLIKG
+1273 
-1280 VRTGS
+1280 GS
-1285 CACKG
+1285 
-1290 TGGTSVE
+1290 GGTSVI
-1297 LSNVTAS
+1297 LSGVVGSINCAFFLTNADAS
-1304 ARAVY
+1304 LSSAH
-1309 FATNI
+1309 I
-1314 DGNTCNAHVEGTT
+1314 DGSQINGTT
-1327 LSNGKVYAVLD
+1327 VYANLD
-1338 RQLSISE
+1338 RALNSGH
-1345 IININWCKIE
+1345 KIKIAWVKFE

>member
-42 MYNKNECSFKVHKEV
+42 MYNKNECSFKVYKEV
-57 NGIETPLWDKIK
+57 NGIATPLWDQIK
-69 DLKVFYIPEYNE
+69 DLKVIYIPEYNE

-139 DVSNSL
+139 DISSSL

-171 FSISDKSIYDFLT
+171 FSINDKSIYDFLT

-192 CLIWVDSYDRSIS
+192 CLVWVDSYDRSIS

-219 AENETVCSECRTHMK
+219 AENETVCSKCRTTMTR
-234 KGYGEYFNV
+234 GYGEYFNV

-249 LSDSISVTTKDDEVK
+249 LSDSITVTTKDDEVK

-293 FASFQTEDMSDE
+293 FAAFQTEDMSKE
-305 LVNKINKYQ
+305 LIDQINAYQ
-314 ELYESKKKPYKE
+314 ELYESKRKPYKE

-351 DDTDATKELA
+351 DDTDANKELA

-388 KSMVDIYM
+388 KSMADIYM

-404 VSSTYSNQVW
+404 ASSTYSNQVW

-423 DDEDDTATN
+423 DDENDTALN
-432 SSDIT
+432 GFDIT

-454 ILDKQDMSDEEC
+454 ILDKQDMSDEEY

-481 AYQSCIDV
+481 AYQSCIDM
-489 LIDAGVG
+489 LIDSGVG
-496 DPNHEFYSSI
+496 DPNHEFYTSI
-506 YLTYYNKKLEVDKEI
+506 YLVYYNKKLEVDKEI

-535 AEYENQRDNIQTE
+535 AKYEKQRDNIQSE

-625 KEVLDQWK
+625 KDVLDQWK

-835 GVNSFIVNP
+835 GTNSFVVNP
-844 NNETL
+844 NDETL
-849 LSLSNT
+849 ISLSNNN
-855 SGQILWVD
+855 GKILWVD
-863 TKGLL
+863 TKGGL
-868 HIQGDGA
+868 HLRGDGS
-875 GIDFNSNQTISE
+875 GLDITSNEAISGVSSA
-887 IQSNIETT
+887 I
-895 NKNLEQTNQS
+895 
-905 LNKTNSDL
+905 
-913 SNTNSQLNKTNQKID
+913 SQLNDEIVLKID
-928 GEIERATKTEKE
+928 DNGRLATVKIGTNANEGTIVKIGADSINLTAEETINFLSGGEI
-940 MSASFSATVEGIN
+940 
-953 GKFTTTETTLKKYAD
+953 
-968 TVSSTA
+968 
-974 QSNAITA
+974 
-981 SNSSTDDKLKNYS
+981 
-994 TTEASNNYADTV
+994 
-1006 ANQAKT
+1006 
-1012 DAIAESNNATDDK
+1012 
-1025 LKNYTTTVVMNN
+1025 
-1037 KFDLTAKGFTEEITK
+1037 
-1052 ETTRATGEEE
+1052 
-1062 KLSTSINA
+1062 
-1070 VAGQL
+1070 
-1075 VLKVDAN
+1075 
-1082 GRIAQVSLDADAK
+1082 
-1095 DGTTIKLTGD
+1095 
-1105 NLDLTSEYVMNL
+1105 
-1117 ISNGALN
+1117 
-1124 LGAKNLSIVSDN
+1124 NLSGKNISIKSDN
-1136 FNVTSDG
+1136 FNVTPDG
-1143 TVTMKKA
+1143 TVIMNKA

-1180 GHTEEGGAYGNVKIK
+1180 GHTEEGSAYGNVKIT
-1195 PSGLSI
+1195 PSSLSI

-1238 INVQGNESVI
+1238 INIQGSESVI

-1263 LNVLKFQCGT
+1263 LNVSKFQCGT

-1290 TGGTSVE
+1290 AGGTSVE

-1309 FATNI
+1309 FVTNV

-1327 LSNGKVYAVLD
+1327 ISNGKVYAVLN
-1338 RQLSISE
+1338 RQLDTTEVIY
-1345 IININWCKIE
+1345 INWCKID

>member
-42 MYNKNECSFKVHKEV
+42 MYNKNECSFKVYKEV
-57 NGIETPLWDKIK
+57 NGIVTPLWDKIK
-69 DLKVFYIPEYNE
+69 DLKVIYIPEYNE

-110 QTMLYD
+110 QTMLYN

-126 RDAYKMAYIYDPT
+126 RDAYKMAYIYDPV
-139 DVSNSL
+139 DVSSSL
-145 LGRVLSKAPHYKI
+145 LGRILSKAPHYKI

-171 FSISDKSIYDFLT
+171 FSIDDKSIYDFLT

-192 CLIWVDSYDRSIS
+192 CLVWVDSYDRSIS
-205 IYDLE
+205 LYDLE

-219 AENETVCSECRTHMK
+219 AENETICSECGTTMT

-293 FASFQTEDMSDE
+293 FAAFQTEDMSEE
-305 LVNKINKYQ
+305 LVDKINAYQ

-351 DDTDATKELA
+351 DDTDANKELA

-388 KSMVDIYM
+388 KSMADIYM

-404 VSSTYSNQVW
+404 ASSTYSNQVW
-414 NGRFKVTSV
+414 NGKFKVTSV

-432 SSDIT
+432 SFDIT

-454 ILDKQDMSDEEC
+454 ILDKQDMSDEEY

-496 DPNHEFYSSI
+496 DPSHEFYSSI

-535 AEYENQRDNIQTE
+535 SEYEKQRDKIQAE
-548 LNFEKYLGKDLYS
+548 LNFENYLGKDLYG

-587 LSKAEELLEVAQKE
+587 LAKAEELLEVAQKE

-625 KEVLDQWK
+625 KDVLSQWK

-646 YELRLLNYTIKDSD
+646 YKLRLLNYTIKDSD

-690 MAGSYESVKRQAK
+690 MAGSYESVKHQAK
-703 NAQETGKTVSEWVE
+703 QANKTTDTVHSWVDE
-717 HGMNATAVAIR
+717 GLNTTALAIK
-728 DSDSQSIT
+728 DSNNEEVT
-736 YDNHGLLARTY
+736 YDNHGLRCRQY
-747 DDITGEYEPE
+747 DDVSDTYADE
-757 QLKVVNNTLAIT
+757 QLQIVHNTLAIT
-769 DDNWKTVKA
+769 DDNWKTVKT
-778 AIGKIHYEDPKHPGD
+778 AIGKIHYEDPEHPGD

-798 GVLGETIIGKLLLGE
+798 GVIGETIVGKLLLGE

-835 GVNSFIVNP
+835 GTNSFVVNP
-844 NNETL
+844 NDETL
-849 LSLSNT
+849 ISLSNNN
-855 SGQILWVD
+855 GKILWVD
-863 TKGLL
+863 TKGGL
-868 HIQGDGA
+868 HVRGDGS
-875 GIDFNSNQTISE
+875 GLDITSNEAITGVSSAI
-887 IQSNIETT
+887 
-895 NKNLEQTNQS
+895 
-905 LNKTNSDL
+905 
-913 SNTNSQLNKTNQKID
+913 SQLNNEIVLKID
-928 GEIERATKTEKE
+928 DNGRLATVKLGADANEGTVVQIGADSINLTAEETINFLSGGEI
-940 MSASFSATVEGIN
+940 
-953 GKFTTTETTLKKYAD
+953 
-968 TVSSTA
+968 
-974 QSNAITA
+974 
-981 SNSSTDDKLKNYS
+981 
-994 TTEASNNYADTV
+994 
-1006 ANQAKT
+1006 
-1012 DAIAESNNATDDK
+1012 
-1025 LKNYTTTVVMNN
+1025 
-1037 KFDLTAKGFTEEITK
+1037 
-1052 ETTRATGEEE
+1052 
-1062 KLSTSINA
+1062 
-1070 VAGQL
+1070 
-1075 VLKVDAN
+1075 
-1082 GRIAQVSLDADAK
+1082 
-1095 DGTTIKLTGD
+1095 
-1105 NLDLTSEYVMNL
+1105 
-1117 ISNGALN
+1117 
-1124 LGAKNLSIVSDN
+1124 NLSGKNISIKSDN
-1136 FNVTSDG
+1136 FNVTPDG
-1143 TVTMKKA
+1143 TVIMNKA
-1150 NITGGTLNIGDSQ
+1150 NITGGTLNIGNSQ

-1180 GHTEEGGAYGNVKIK
+1180 GHTEEGSAYGNVKIT
-1195 PSGLSI
+1195 PSSLSI

-1238 INVQGNESVI
+1238 INVQGSESVI

-1263 LNVLKFQCGT
+1263 LNVSKFQCGT

-1280 VRTGS
+1280 IRTGS

-1290 TGGTSVE
+1290 VGGTSVE

-1309 FATNI
+1309 FVTNV

-1327 LSNGKVYAVLD
+1327 ISNGKVYAVLN
-1338 RQLSISE
+1338 RQLDTTEVIY
-1345 IININWCKIE
+1345 INWCKIE

>member
-42 MYNKNECSFKVHKEV
+42 MYNKNECSFKVYKEV
-57 NGIETPLWDKIK
+57 NGIATTLWDQIK
-69 DLKVFYIPEYNE
+69 DLKVIYIPEYNE

-139 DVSNSL
+139 DISSSL

-171 FSISDKSIYDFLT
+171 FSINDKSIYDFLT

-192 CLIWVDSYDRSIS
+192 CLVWVDSYDRSIS
-205 IYDLE
+205 LYDLD
-210 NSCPKCGHR
+210 NSCPKCNHR
-219 AENETVCSECRTHMK
+219 AENETVCSECGATMTS
-234 KGYGEYFNV
+234 GYGEYFIV

-264 NTFRI
+264 NIFRI

-293 FASFQTEDMSDE
+293 FATFQTEDMSDE
-305 LVNKINKYQ
+305 LIDKINSYQ
-314 ELYESKKKPYKE
+314 KLYESKKKPYKE

-351 DDTDATKELA
+351 DDTDANKELA

-388 KSMVDIYM
+388 KSMADIYM

-404 VSSTYSNQVW
+404 ASSIYSNQVW

-423 DDEDDTATN
+423 DDENDTVTN
-432 SSDIT
+432 GSDIT

-454 ILDKQDMSDEEC
+454 ILDKQDMSDEEY

-481 AYQSCIDV
+481 AYQSCIDM
-489 LIDAGVG
+489 LIDSGVG
-496 DPNHEFYSSI
+496 DPNHEFYASI
-506 YLTYYNKKLEVDKEI
+506 YLVYYNKKLEVDKEI

-535 AEYENQRDNIQTE
+535 AEYEKQRDNIQTE

-625 KEVLDQWK
+625 KDVLDQWK

-835 GVNSFIVNP
+835 GTNSFVVNP
-844 NNETL
+844 NDETMI
-849 LSLSNT
+849 SLSNNN
-855 SGQILWVD
+855 GKILWVD
-863 TKGLL
+863 TKGGL
-868 HIQGDGA
+868 HLRGDGS
-875 GIDFNSNQTISE
+875 GLDITSNEAISGVSSA
-887 IQSNIETT
+887 I
-895 NKNLEQTNQS
+895 
-905 LNKTNSDL
+905 
-913 SNTNSQLNKTNQKID
+913 SQLND
-928 GEIERATKTEKE
+928 EI
-940 MSASFSATVEGIN
+940 
-953 GKFTTTETTLKKYAD
+953 
-968 TVSSTA
+968 
-974 QSNAITA
+974 
-981 SNSSTDDKLKNYS
+981 
-994 TTEASNNYADTV
+994 
-1006 ANQAKT
+1006 
-1012 DAIAESNNATDDK
+1012 
-1025 LKNYTTTVVMNN
+1025 
-1037 KFDLTAKGFTEEITK
+1037 
-1052 ETTRATGEEE
+1052 
-1062 KLSTSINA
+1062 
-1070 VAGQL
+1070 
-1075 VLKVDAN
+1075 VLKVDDN
-1082 GRIAQVSLDADAK
+1082 GRLATVKLGADANE
-1095 DGTTIKLTGD
+1095 GTVVQIGADSINLTAEETINFLSGG
-1105 NLDLTSEYVMNL
+1105 E
-1117 ISNGALN
+1117 I
-1124 LGAKNLSIVSDN
+1124 NLSGKNISIKSDN
-1136 FNVTSDG
+1136 FNVTPDG
-1143 TVTMKKA
+1143 TVIMNKA

-1180 GHTEEGGAYGNVKIK
+1180 GHTEEGSAYGNVKIT
-1195 PSGLSI
+1195 PSSLSI

-1263 LNVLKFQCGT
+1263 LNVSKFQCGT

-1290 TGGTSVE
+1290 AGGTSVE

-1309 FATNI
+1309 FVTNV

-1327 LSNGKVYAVLD
+1327 ISNGKVYAVLN
-1338 RQLSISE
+1338 RQLDTTEVIY
-1345 IININWCKIE
+1345 INWCKID

>member
-42 MYNKNECSFKVHKEV
+42 MYNKNECSFKVYKEV
-57 NGIETPLWDKIK
+57 NGIATPLWDQIK
-69 DLKVFYIPEYNE
+69 DLKVIYIPEYNE

-139 DVSNSL
+139 DISSSL

-171 FSISDKSIYDFLT
+171 FSINDKSIYDFLT

-192 CLIWVDSYDRSIS
+192 CLVWVDSYDRSIS

-219 AENETVCSECRTHMK
+219 AENETVCSKCRTTMTR
-234 KGYGEYFNV
+234 GYGEYFNV

-249 LSDSISVTTKDDEVK
+249 LSDSITVTTKDDEVK

-293 FASFQTEDMSDE
+293 FAAFQTEDMSKE
-305 LVNKINKYQ
+305 LIDQINAYQ
-314 ELYESKKKPYKE
+314 ELYESKRKPYKE

-351 DDTDATKELA
+351 DDTDANKELA

-388 KSMVDIYM
+388 KSMADIYM

-404 VSSTYSNQVW
+404 ASSIYSNQVW

-423 DDEDDTATN
+423 DDENDTVTN
-432 SSDIT
+432 GSDIT

-454 ILDKQDMSDEEC
+454 ILDKQDMSDEEY

-481 AYQSCIDV
+481 AYQSCIDM
-489 LIDAGVG
+489 LIDSGVG
-496 DPNHEFYSSI
+496 DPNHEFYASI
-506 YLTYYNKKLEVDKEI
+506 YLVYYNKKLEVDKEI

-535 AEYENQRDNIQTE
+535 AEYEKQRDNIQTE

-613 TDVGNIWTIDEF
+613 TDVGNIWTINEF
-625 KEVLDQWK
+625 KDVLDQWI

-646 YELRLLNYTIKDSD
+646 YKLRLLNYTIKDSD

-835 GVNSFIVNP
+835 GTNSFVVNP
-844 NNETL
+844 NDETL
-849 LSLSNT
+849 ISLSNNN
-855 SGQILWVD
+855 GKILWVD
-863 TKGLL
+863 TKGGL
-868 HIQGDGA
+868 HLRGDGS
-875 GIDFNSNQTISE
+875 GLDITSNEAISGVSSA
-887 IQSNIETT
+887 I
-895 NKNLEQTNQS
+895 
-905 LNKTNSDL
+905 
-913 SNTNSQLNKTNQKID
+913 SQLND
-928 GEIERATKTEKE
+928 EI
-940 MSASFSATVEGIN
+940 
-953 GKFTTTETTLKKYAD
+953 
-968 TVSSTA
+968 
-974 QSNAITA
+974 
-981 SNSSTDDKLKNYS
+981 
-994 TTEASNNYADTV
+994 
-1006 ANQAKT
+1006 
-1012 DAIAESNNATDDK
+1012 
-1025 LKNYTTTVVMNN
+1025 
-1037 KFDLTAKGFTEEITK
+1037 
-1052 ETTRATGEEE
+1052 
-1062 KLSTSINA
+1062 
-1070 VAGQL
+1070 
-1075 VLKVDAN
+1075 VLKVDDN
-1082 GRIAQVSLDADAK
+1082 GRLATVK
-1095 DGTTIKLTGD
+1095 
-1105 NLDLTSEYVMNL
+1105 
-1117 ISNGALN
+1117 
-1124 LGAKNLSIVSDN
+1124 LGADVNEGTVVQIGADSINLTAEETINFLSGGEINLSGKNISIKSDN
-1136 FNVTSDG
+1136 FNVTPDG
-1143 TVTMKKA
+1143 TVIMNKA

-1180 GHTEEGGAYGNVKIK
+1180 GHTEEGSAYGNVKIT
-1195 PSGLSI
+1195 PSSLSI

-1263 LNVLKFQCGT
+1263 LNVSKFQCGT

-1290 TGGTSVE
+1290 AGGTSVE

-1309 FATNI
+1309 FVTNV

-1327 LSNGKVYAVLD
+1327 ISNGKVYAVLN
-1338 RQLSISE
+1338 RQLDTTEVIY
-1345 IININWCKIE
+1345 INWCKID

>member
-42 MYNKNECSFKVHKEV
+42 MYNKNECSFKVYKEV
-57 NGIETPLWDKIK
+57 NGIATPLWDQIK
-69 DLKVFYIPEYNE
+69 DLKVIYIPEYNE

-126 RDAYKMAYIYDPT
+126 RDDYKMAYIYDPT
-139 DVSNSL
+139 DISSSL

-192 CLIWVDSYDRSIS
+192 CLVWVDSYDRSIS
-205 IYDLE
+205 LYDLD
-210 NSCPKCGHR
+210 NSCPKCNHR
-219 AENETVCSECRTHMK
+219 AENETVCSECGATMTS
-234 KGYGEYFNV
+234 GYGEYFTV

-293 FASFQTEDMSDE
+293 FATFQTEDMSDE
-305 LVNKINKYQ
+305 LIDKINSYQ
-314 ELYESKKKPYKE
+314 KLYESKKKPYKE

-332 DTIDQIL
+332 NTIDQIL

-351 DDTDATKELA
+351 DDTDANKELA

-388 KSMVDIYM
+388 KSMADIYM

-404 VSSTYSNQVW
+404 ASSTYNNQVW
-414 NGRFKVTSV
+414 NGRFKVTSI
-423 DDEDDTATN
+423 DDENDTTTN
-432 SSDIT
+432 GSDIT

-454 ILDKQDMSDEEC
+454 ILNKQDMSDEEY

-481 AYQSCIDV
+481 AYQSCIDM
-489 LIDAGVG
+489 LIDSGVG
-496 DPNHEFYSSI
+496 DPNHEFYTSI
-506 YLTYYNKKLEVDKEI
+506 YLVYYNKKLEVDKEI

-535 AEYENQRDNIQTE
+535 AEYEKQRDSIQSE
-548 LNFEKYLGKDLYS
+548 LNFERYLGKDLYS

-625 KEVLDQWK
+625 KDVLDQWK
-633 CGNWIRVICDDDI
+633 CGNWIRVICDNDI
-646 YELRLLNYTIKDSD
+646 YKLRLLNYTIKDSD

-778 AIGKIHYEDPKHPGD
+778 AIGKIHYEDPKHQGN

-835 GVNSFIVNP
+835 GTNSFVVNP
-844 NNETL
+844 NEETL
-849 LSLSNT
+849 ISLSNNN
-855 SGQILWVD
+855 GKILWVD
-863 TKGLL
+863 TKGGL
-868 HIQGDGA
+868 HLRGDGS
-875 GIDFNSNQTISE
+875 GLDITSNEAISGVSSA
-887 IQSNIETT
+887 I
-895 NKNLEQTNQS
+895 
-905 LNKTNSDL
+905 
-913 SNTNSQLNKTNQKID
+913 SQLNDEIVLKID
-928 GEIERATKTEKE
+928 DNGRLATVKLGTEANEGTIVKIGADSINLTAEETINFLSGGEI
-940 MSASFSATVEGIN
+940 
-953 GKFTTTETTLKKYAD
+953 
-968 TVSSTA
+968 
-974 QSNAITA
+974 
-981 SNSSTDDKLKNYS
+981 
-994 TTEASNNYADTV
+994 
-1006 ANQAKT
+1006 
-1012 DAIAESNNATDDK
+1012 
-1025 LKNYTTTVVMNN
+1025 
-1037 KFDLTAKGFTEEITK
+1037 
-1052 ETTRATGEEE
+1052 
-1062 KLSTSINA
+1062 
-1070 VAGQL
+1070 
-1075 VLKVDAN
+1075 
-1082 GRIAQVSLDADAK
+1082 
-1095 DGTTIKLTGD
+1095 
-1105 NLDLTSEYVMNL
+1105 
-1117 ISNGALN
+1117 
-1124 LGAKNLSIVSDN
+1124 NLSGKNISIKSDN
-1136 FNVTSDG
+1136 FNVTPDG
-1143 TVTMKKA
+1143 TVIMNKA
-1150 NITGGTLNIGDSQ
+1150 NITGGTLNIGNSQ

-1180 GHTEEGGAYGNVKIK
+1180 GHTEEGSAYGNVKIT
-1195 PSGLSI
+1195 PSSLSI

-1232 GVNTED
+1232 GVNTGD
-1238 INVQGNESVI
+1238 INVQGSESVI

-1263 LNVLKFQCGT
+1263 LNVSKFQCGT

-1280 VRTGS
+1280 IRTGS

-1290 TGGTSVE
+1290 AGGTSVE

-1309 FATNI
+1309 FVTNV

-1327 LSNGKVYAVLD
+1327 ISNGKVYAVLN
-1338 RQLSISE
+1338 RQLDTTEVIY
-1345 IININWCKIE
+1345 INWCKIE

>member
-42 MYNKNECSFKVHKEV
+42 MYNKNECSFKVYKEV
-57 NGIETPLWDKIK
+57 NGIATPLWDQIK
-69 DLKVFYIPEYNE
+69 DLKVIYIPEYNE

-139 DVSNSL
+139 DISSSL

-171 FSISDKSIYDFLT
+171 FSINDKSIYDFLT

-192 CLIWVDSYDRSIS
+192 CLVWVDSYDRSIS
-205 IYDLE
+205 LYDLD
-210 NSCPKCGHR
+210 NSCPKCNHR
-219 AENETVCSECRTHMK
+219 AENETVCSECGATMTS
-234 KGYGEYFNV
+234 GYGEYFIV

-293 FASFQTEDMSDE
+293 FATFQTEDMSDE
-305 LVNKINKYQ
+305 LIDKINSYQ
-314 ELYESKKKPYKE
+314 KLYESKKKPYKE

-332 DTIDQIL
+332 NTIDQIL

-351 DDTDATKELA
+351 DDTDANKELA

-388 KSMVDIYM
+388 KSMADIYM

-404 VSSTYSNQVW
+404 ASSTYSNQVW

-423 DDEDDTATN
+423 DDENDTATN
-432 SSDIT
+432 GSDIT

-454 ILDKQDMSDEEC
+454 ILDKQDMSDEEY

-481 AYQSCIDV
+481 AYQSCIDM
-489 LIDAGVG
+489 LIDSGVG
-496 DPNHEFYSSI
+496 DPNHEFYTSI
-506 YLTYYNKKLEVDKEI
+506 YLVYYNKKLEVDKEI

-535 AEYENQRDNIQTE
+535 AEYEKQRDSIQSE

-625 KEVLDQWK
+625 KDVLDQWK

-703 NAQETGKTVSEWVE
+703 NAQETEKTVSEWVE

-835 GVNSFIVNP
+835 GTNSFVVNP
-844 NNETL
+844 NDETL
-849 LSLSNT
+849 ISLSNNN
-855 SGQILWVD
+855 GKILWVD
-863 TKGLL
+863 TKGGL
-868 HIQGDGA
+868 HLRGDGS
-875 GIDFNSNQTISE
+875 GLDITSNEAISGVSSA
-887 IQSNIETT
+887 I
-895 NKNLEQTNQS
+895 
-905 LNKTNSDL
+905 
-913 SNTNSQLNKTNQKID
+913 SQLND
-928 GEIERATKTEKE
+928 EI
-940 MSASFSATVEGIN
+940 
-953 GKFTTTETTLKKYAD
+953 
-968 TVSSTA
+968 
-974 QSNAITA
+974 
-981 SNSSTDDKLKNYS
+981 
-994 TTEASNNYADTV
+994 
-1006 ANQAKT
+1006 
-1012 DAIAESNNATDDK
+1012 
-1025 LKNYTTTVVMNN
+1025 
-1037 KFDLTAKGFTEEITK
+1037 
-1052 ETTRATGEEE
+1052 
-1062 KLSTSINA
+1062 
-1070 VAGQL
+1070 
-1075 VLKVDAN
+1075 VLKVDDN
-1082 GRIAQVSLDADAK
+1082 GRLATVKLGADANE
-1095 DGTTIKLTGD
+1095 GTVVQIGADSINLTAEETINFLSGG
-1105 NLDLTSEYVMNL
+1105 E
-1117 ISNGALN
+1117 I
-1124 LGAKNLSIVSDN
+1124 NLSGKNISIKSDN
-1136 FNVTSDG
+1136 FNVTKDGKMSCKGATIDGDVVANTLTANTKGSIAGFDISSNGLSVSVTETLPTYSNADITRLQQIIVGLVTPTQADYNRLDMNYDGRLTTLDIAAIQRLLNGTDSYTQTSTFLLNPKSVKHTIEISNGNNKTTIGAKSIASPSVSATAAYGNSVATNNLLVGHTNDSNGIKHISCG
-1143 TVTMKKA
+1143 TVTC
-1150 NITGGTLNIGDSQ
+1150 D
-1163 TNESDAIIS
+1163 
-1172 LSYGYGDN
+1172 
-1180 GHTEEGGAYGNVKIK
+1180 
-1195 PSGLSI
+1195 
-1201 YNQQGDR
+1201 
-1208 GYGWSLGTDL
+1208 
-1218 SYTGTKAGGYINCT
+1218 
-1232 GVNTED
+1232 
-1238 INVQGNESVI
+1238 
-1248 STPNLTASNLIQTSR
+1248 
-1263 LNVLKFQCGT
+1263 
-1273 NATLIKG
+1273 
-1280 VRTGS
+1280 GS
-1285 CACKG
+1285 
-1290 TGGTSVE
+1290 GGTSVI
-1297 LSNVTAS
+1297 LSGVVGSSNCAFFLTNADAS
-1304 ARAVY
+1304 LSSAH
-1309 FATNI
+1309 I
-1314 DGNTCNAHVEGTT
+1314 DGSQINGTT
-1327 LSNGKVYAVLD
+1327 VYANLD
-1338 RQLSISE
+1338 RALNSGH
-1345 IININWCKIE
+1345 KIKIAWVKFE

>member
-15 PTVVLCHRNKHKIGA
+15 PTIVLCHRNKHKIGT
-30 IYPISEWSITPD
+30 IYPISEWSISPD
-42 MYNKNECSFKVHKEV
+42 MYNKNECGFKVYKEV
-57 NGIETPLWDKIK
+57 NGIETPLWDKII
-69 DLKVFYIPEYNE
+69 DLKVIYIPEYNE

-110 QTMLYD
+110 QTMLYN

-126 RDAYKMAYIYDPT
+126 RDAYKMAYIYDPV
-139 DVSNSL
+139 DVSSSL
-145 LGRVLSKAPHYKI
+145 LGCILSKAPHYKI

-171 FSISDKSIYDFLT
+171 FSIDDKSIYDFLT

-192 CLIWVDSYDRSIS
+192 CLVWVDSYDRSIS
-205 IYDLE
+205 LYDLE

-219 AENETVCSECRTHMK
+219 AENETICSECGTTMT

-243 PVSNDN
+243 PVSNNN

-293 FASFQTEDMSDE
+293 FAAFQTEDMSEE
-305 LVNKINKYQ
+305 LVDKINAYQ

-351 DDTDATKELA
+351 DDTDANKELA

-388 KSMVDIYM
+388 KSMADIYM

-404 VSSTYSNQVW
+404 ASSTYSNQVW
-414 NGRFKVTSV
+414 NGKFKVTSV

-454 ILDKQDMSDEEC
+454 ILDKQDMSDEEY

-496 DPNHEFYSSI
+496 DPSHEFYSSI

-535 AEYENQRDNIQTE
+535 SEYEKQRDKIQAE
-548 LNFEKYLGKDLYS
+548 LNFENYLGKDLYG

-569 DTYQNDN
+569 DTYQNGN

-587 LSKAEELLEVAQKE
+587 LAKAEELLEVAQKE

-625 KEVLDQWK
+625 KDVLSQWK

-646 YELRLLNYTIKDSD
+646 YKLRLLNYTIKDSD

-690 MAGSYESVKRQAK
+690 MAGSYESVKHQAK
-703 NAQETGKTVSEWVE
+703 QANKTTDTVHSWVDE
-717 HGMNATAVAIR
+717 GLNTTALAIK
-728 DSDSQSIT
+728 DSNNEEVT
-736 YDNHGLLARTY
+736 YDNHGLRCRQY
-747 DDITGEYEPE
+747 DDVSDTYADE
-757 QLKVVNNTLAIT
+757 QLQIVHNTLAIT
-769 DDNWKTVKA
+769 DDNWKTVKT
-778 AIGKIHYEDPKHPGD
+778 AIGKIHYEDPEHPGD

-798 GVLGETIIGKLLLGE
+798 GVIGETIVGKLLLGE

-835 GVNSFIVNP
+835 GTNSFVVNP

-849 LSLSNT
+849 ISLSNNN
-855 SGQILWVD
+855 GKILWVD
-863 TKGLL
+863 TKGGL
-868 HIQGDGA
+868 HLRGDGS
-875 GIDFNSNQTISE
+875 GLDITSNEAILGVSSA
-887 IQSNIETT
+887 I
-895 NKNLEQTNQS
+895 
-905 LNKTNSDL
+905 
-913 SNTNSQLNKTNQKID
+913 SQLND
-928 GEIERATKTEKE
+928 EI
-940 MSASFSATVEGIN
+940 
-953 GKFTTTETTLKKYAD
+953 
-968 TVSSTA
+968 
-974 QSNAITA
+974 
-981 SNSSTDDKLKNYS
+981 
-994 TTEASNNYADTV
+994 
-1006 ANQAKT
+1006 
-1012 DAIAESNNATDDK
+1012 
-1025 LKNYTTTVVMNN
+1025 
-1037 KFDLTAKGFTEEITK
+1037 
-1052 ETTRATGEEE
+1052 
-1062 KLSTSINA
+1062 
-1070 VAGQL
+1070 
-1075 VLKVDAN
+1075 VLKVDDN
-1082 GRIAQVSLDADAK
+1082 GRLATVKLGTDANK
-1095 DGTTIKLTGD
+1095 GTVVKIGADNINLTAEETINFLSGG
-1105 NLDLTSEYVMNL
+1105 E
-1117 ISNGALN
+1117 I
-1124 LGAKNLSIVSDN
+1124 NLSGKNISIKSDN
-1136 FNVTSDG
+1136 FNVTKDGKMSCSEAEITGKVTLPDALYMISKYQQGATIPIIQGHQLTDIYEVIFRDLKNAIFMQVESHSMGDNPGITFYLDSKFLKNVEVIGSTKLASSPIIGSDKEIKKNIQSLDTKKSSDFIYALNPVEYKYKDG
-1143 TVTMKKA
+1143 TSDRLHHGFIAQELHDSMQSDWGVYCDA
-1150 NITGGTLNIGDSQ
+1150 NITTGENGGKALR
-1163 TNESDAIIS
+1163 
-1172 LSYGYGDN
+1172 Y
-1180 GHTEEGGAYGNVKIK
+1180 EELIADLVATVQMQNKRIK
-1195 PSGLSI
+1195 
-1201 YNQQGDR
+1201 
-1208 GYGWSLGTDL
+1208 DL
-1218 SYTGTKAGGYINCT
+1218 ENK
-1232 GVNTED
+1232 
-1238 INVQGNESVI
+1238 
-1248 STPNLTASNLIQTSR
+1248 
-1263 LNVLKFQCGT
+1263 
-1273 NATLIKG
+1273 
-1280 VRTGS
+1280 
-1285 CACKG
+1285 
-1290 TGGTSVE
+1290 
-1297 LSNVTAS
+1297 
-1304 ARAVY
+1304 
-1309 FATNI
+1309 
-1314 DGNTCNAHVEGTT
+1314 
-1327 LSNGKVYAVLD
+1327 
-1338 RQLSISE
+1338 
-1345 IININWCKIE
+1345 
-1355 W
+1355 

>member
-42 MYNKNECSFKVHKEV
+42 MYNKNECSFKVYKEV
-57 NGIETPLWDKIK
+57 NGIATPLWDQIK
-69 DLKVFYIPEYNE
+69 DLKVIYIPEYNE

-139 DVSNSL
+139 DISSSL

-171 FSISDKSIYDFLT
+171 FSINDKSIYDFLT

-192 CLIWVDSYDRSIS
+192 CLVWVDSYDRSIS
-205 IYDLE
+205 LYDLD
-210 NSCPKCGHR
+210 NSCPKCNHR
-219 AENETVCSECRTHMK
+219 AENETVCSECGATMAS
-234 KGYGEYFNV
+234 GYGEYFTV

-264 NTFRI
+264 NIFRI

-293 FASFQTEDMSDE
+293 FATFQTEDMSDE
-305 LVNKINKYQ
+305 LIDKINSYQ
-314 ELYESKKKPYKE
+314 KLYESKKKPYKE

-351 DDTDATKELA
+351 DDTDANKELA

-388 KSMVDIYM
+388 KSMADIYM

-404 VSSTYSNQVW
+404 ASSTYNNQVW
-414 NGRFKVTSV
+414 NGRFKVTSI
-423 DDEDDTATN
+423 DDENDTTTN
-432 SSDIT
+432 GSDIT

-454 ILDKQDMSDEEC
+454 ILNKQDMSDEEY

-481 AYQSCIDV
+481 AYQSCIDM
-489 LIDAGVG
+489 LIDSGVG
-496 DPNHEFYSSI
+496 DPNHEFYTSI
-506 YLTYYNKKLEVDKEI
+506 YLVYYNKKLEVDKEI

-535 AEYENQRDNIQTE
+535 AEYEKQRDSIQSE
-548 LNFEKYLGKDLYS
+548 LNFERYLGKDLYS

-625 KEVLDQWK
+625 KDVLDQWK
-633 CGNWIRVICDDDI
+633 CGNWIRVICDNDI
-646 YELRLLNYTIKDSD
+646 YKLRLLNYTIKDSD

-778 AIGKIHYEDPKHPGD
+778 AIGKIHYEDPKHQGN

-835 GVNSFIVNP
+835 GTNSFVVNP
-844 NNETL
+844 NEETL
-849 LSLSNT
+849 ISLSNNN
-855 SGQILWVD
+855 GKILWVD
-863 TKGLL
+863 TKGGL
-868 HIQGDGA
+868 HLRGDGS
-875 GIDFNSNQTISE
+875 GLDITSNEAISGVSSA
-887 IQSNIETT
+887 I
-895 NKNLEQTNQS
+895 
-905 LNKTNSDL
+905 
-913 SNTNSQLNKTNQKID
+913 SQLNDEIVLKID
-928 GEIERATKTEKE
+928 DNGRLATVKLGTEANEGTIVKIGADSINLTAEETINFLSGGEI
-940 MSASFSATVEGIN
+940 
-953 GKFTTTETTLKKYAD
+953 
-968 TVSSTA
+968 
-974 QSNAITA
+974 
-981 SNSSTDDKLKNYS
+981 
-994 TTEASNNYADTV
+994 
-1006 ANQAKT
+1006 
-1012 DAIAESNNATDDK
+1012 
-1025 LKNYTTTVVMNN
+1025 
-1037 KFDLTAKGFTEEITK
+1037 
-1052 ETTRATGEEE
+1052 
-1062 KLSTSINA
+1062 
-1070 VAGQL
+1070 
-1075 VLKVDAN
+1075 
-1082 GRIAQVSLDADAK
+1082 
-1095 DGTTIKLTGD
+1095 
-1105 NLDLTSEYVMNL
+1105 
-1117 ISNGALN
+1117 
-1124 LGAKNLSIVSDN
+1124 NLSGKNISIKSDN
-1136 FNVTSDG
+1136 FNVTPDG
-1143 TVTMKKA
+1143 TVIMNKA
-1150 NITGGTLNIGDSQ
+1150 NITGGTLNIGNSQ

-1180 GHTEEGGAYGNVKIK
+1180 GHTEEGSAYGNVKIT
-1195 PSGLSI
+1195 PSSLSI

-1238 INVQGNESVI
+1238 INVQGSESVI

-1263 LNVLKFQCGT
+1263 LNVSKFQCGT

-1280 VRTGS
+1280 IRTGS

-1290 TGGTSVE
+1290 AGGTSVE

-1309 FATNI
+1309 FVTNV

-1327 LSNGKVYAVLD
+1327 ISNGKVYAVLN
-1338 RQLSISE
+1338 RQLDTTEVIY
-1345 IININWCKIE
+1345 INWCKIE

>member
-15 PTVVLCHRNKHKIGA
+15 PTIILCHRNKHKLGT

-42 MYNKNECSFKVHKEV
+42 MYNKNECSFKVYKEV

-69 DLKVFYIPEYNE
+69 DLKVIYIQEYNE

-126 RDAYKMAYIYDPT
+126 RDAYKMAYIYDPA
-139 DVSNSL
+139 DVSSSL

-158 KHVDASLCKLVRS
+158 KHVDSSLCKLVRS

-192 CLIWVDSYDRSIS
+192 CLVWVDSYDRSIS
-205 IYDLE
+205 LYDLE

-219 AENETVCSECRTHMK
+219 VENEIICSECGTVMTR
-234 KGYGEYFNV
+234 GYGEYFNV

-249 LSDSISVTTKDDEVK
+249 LSDSITVTTKDDEVK

-293 FASFQTEDMSDE
+293 FASFQTEDMSEE
-305 LVNKINKYQ
+305 LIDKINAYQ

-351 DDTDATKELA
+351 DDTDANKELA
-361 KLTADNLGM
+361 KLIADNLGM

-388 KSMVDIYM
+388 KSMADIYM

-414 NGRFKVTSV
+414 NGRFKVTSI

-454 ILDKQDMSDEEC
+454 ILNKQDMSDEEY

-496 DPNHEFYSSI
+496 DPSHEFYSSI

-535 AEYENQRDNIQTE
+535 AEYEKQRDEIQAT
-548 LNFEKYLGKDLYS
+548 LNFEKYLGTNLYS

-625 KEVLDQWK
+625 KNVLNQWK

-646 YELRLLNYTIKDSD
+646 YKLRLLNYTIKDSD

-665 CDFSSVLKVSD
+665 CDFSSVLKVSN
-676 GISDIKSVLDSAKS
+676 GVSDIKSVLDSAKS
-690 MAGSYESVKRQAK
+690 MAGSYESVKHQAK
-703 NAQETGKTVSEWVE
+703 QANKTTDTVHSWVDE
-717 HGMNATAVAIR
+717 GFNATALAIK
-728 DSDSQSIT
+728 DSNNEEVT
-736 YDNHGLLARTY
+736 YDNHGLRCRQY
-747 DDITGEYEPE
+747 DDVSDTYADE
-757 QLKVVNNTLAIT
+757 QLQIVHNTLAIT
-769 DDNWKTVKA
+769 DDNWKTVKT
-778 AIGKIHYEDPKHPGD
+778 AIGKIHYEDPEHPGD

-798 GVLGETIIGKLLLGE
+798 GVIGETIIGKLLLGE

-835 GVNSFIVNP
+835 GTNSFVVNP
-844 NNETL
+844 NDETL
-849 LSLSNT
+849 ISLSNNN
-855 SGQILWVD
+855 GKILWVD
-863 TKGLL
+863 TKGGL
-868 HIQGDGA
+868 HLRGDGS
-875 GIDFNSNQTISE
+875 GLDITSNEAISGVSSA
-887 IQSNIETT
+887 I
-895 NKNLEQTNQS
+895 
-905 LNKTNSDL
+905 
-913 SNTNSQLNKTNQKID
+913 SQLNDEIVLKID
-928 GEIERATKTEKE
+928 DNGRLATVKLGTDANEGTVVKIGADNINLTAEETIDFLSGGEI
-940 MSASFSATVEGIN
+940 
-953 GKFTTTETTLKKYAD
+953 
-968 TVSSTA
+968 
-974 QSNAITA
+974 
-981 SNSSTDDKLKNYS
+981 
-994 TTEASNNYADTV
+994 
-1006 ANQAKT
+1006 
-1012 DAIAESNNATDDK
+1012 
-1025 LKNYTTTVVMNN
+1025 
-1037 KFDLTAKGFTEEITK
+1037 
-1052 ETTRATGEEE
+1052 
-1062 KLSTSINA
+1062 
-1070 VAGQL
+1070 
-1075 VLKVDAN
+1075 
-1082 GRIAQVSLDADAK
+1082 
-1095 DGTTIKLTGD
+1095 
-1105 NLDLTSEYVMNL
+1105 
-1117 ISNGALN
+1117 
-1124 LGAKNLSIVSDN
+1124 NLSGKNISIKSDN
-1136 FNVTSDG
+1136 FNVTKEGNMRSVNGSFSG
-1143 TVTMKKA
+1143 TVIANTLTATEAGNLAGFNISPGGLSVDISEKLPTYTNDDITRLQKIIIGSISPTSDDYDRLDLNRDGRFTASDVTKVKRLMDGLDPSTQNGRIVFQTNSLKYPIWISSNNDLTTISA
-1150 NITGGTLNIGDSQ
+1150 SGISSPSIGANNITGDSIFFNRLKDSYNNITNGIVGTYRDSTFNNV
-1163 TNESDAIIS
+1163 TNLIKFNNSANALLTSNNNTNYIFS
-1172 LSYGYGDN
+1172 LSEWSDKRLKKN
-1180 GHTEEGGAYGNVKIK
+1180 IRDSEVNALDQIDKIRFRSFDFIDKRYGNHEELGYVADELKDIFPECVVSVPQDQEICGYDELYQVEDKAMIKYLGKAIQELHLIVQKQEQKIQE
-1195 PSGLSI
+1195 LE
-1201 YNQQGDR
+1201 
-1208 GYGWSLGTDL
+1208 
-1218 SYTGTKAGGYINCT
+1218 KAIT
-1232 GVNTED
+1232 RKED
-1238 INVQGNESVI
+1238 
-1248 STPNLTASNLIQTSR
+1248 
-1263 LNVLKFQCGT
+1263 
-1273 NATLIKG
+1273 
-1280 VRTGS
+1280 
-1285 CACKG
+1285 
-1290 TGGTSVE
+1290 
-1297 LSNVTAS
+1297 
-1304 ARAVY
+1304 
-1309 FATNI
+1309 
-1314 DGNTCNAHVEGTT
+1314 
-1327 LSNGKVYAVLD
+1327 
-1338 RQLSISE
+1338 
-1345 IININWCKIE
+1345 
-1355 W
+1355 

>member
-42 MYNKNECSFKVHKEV
+42 MYNKNECSFKVYKEV
-57 NGIETPLWDKIK
+57 NGIATPLWDQIK
-69 DLKVFYIPEYNE
+69 DLKVIYIPEYNE
-81 YFQISIDKTQTNET
+81 YFQISIDKTQTDET

-139 DVSNSL
+139 DISSSL

-171 FSISDKSIYDFLT
+171 FSINDKSIYDFLT

-192 CLIWVDSYDRSIS
+192 CLVWVDSYDRSIS

-219 AENETVCSECRTHMK
+219 AENETVCSKCRTTMTR
-234 KGYGEYFNV
+234 GYGEYFNV

-249 LSDSISVTTKDDEVK
+249 LSDSITVTTKDDEVK

-293 FASFQTEDMSDE
+293 FAAFQTEDMSKE
-305 LVNKINKYQ
+305 LIDQINAYQ
-314 ELYESKKKPYKE
+314 ELYESKRKPYKE

-351 DDTDATKELA
+351 DDTDANKELA

-388 KSMVDIYM
+388 KSMADIYM

-404 VSSTYSNQVW
+404 ASSTYSNQVW

-423 DDEDDTATN
+423 DDENDTAIN
-432 SSDIT
+432 GSDIT

-454 ILDKQDMSDEEC
+454 ILDKQDMSDEEY

-481 AYQSCIDV
+481 AYQSCIDM
-489 LIDAGVG
+489 LIDSGVG
-496 DPNHEFYSSI
+496 DPNHEFYTSI
-506 YLTYYNKKLEVDKEI
+506 YLVYYNKKLEVDKEI

-535 AEYENQRDNIQTE
+535 AKYEKQRDNIQSE

-613 TDVGNIWTIDEF
+613 TDVGNIWTINEF
-625 KEVLDQWK
+625 KDVLDQWI

-646 YELRLLNYTIKDSD
+646 YKLRLLNYTIKDSD

-676 GISDIKSVLDSAKS
+676 GISDIKSILDSAKS

-835 GVNSFIVNP
+835 GTNSFVVNP
-844 NNETL
+844 NDETL
-849 LSLSNT
+849 ISLSNNN
-855 SGQILWVD
+855 GKILWVD
-863 TKGLL
+863 TKGGL
-868 HIQGDGA
+868 HLRGDGS
-875 GIDFNSNQTISE
+875 GLDITSNEAISGVSSA
-887 IQSNIETT
+887 I
-895 NKNLEQTNQS
+895 
-905 LNKTNSDL
+905 
-913 SNTNSQLNKTNQKID
+913 SQLNDEIVLKID
-928 GEIERATKTEKE
+928 DNGRLATVKLGTEANEGTIVKIGADSINLTAEETINFLSGGEI
-940 MSASFSATVEGIN
+940 
-953 GKFTTTETTLKKYAD
+953 
-968 TVSSTA
+968 
-974 QSNAITA
+974 
-981 SNSSTDDKLKNYS
+981 
-994 TTEASNNYADTV
+994 
-1006 ANQAKT
+1006 
-1012 DAIAESNNATDDK
+1012 
-1025 LKNYTTTVVMNN
+1025 
-1037 KFDLTAKGFTEEITK
+1037 
-1052 ETTRATGEEE
+1052 
-1062 KLSTSINA
+1062 
-1070 VAGQL
+1070 
-1075 VLKVDAN
+1075 
-1082 GRIAQVSLDADAK
+1082 
-1095 DGTTIKLTGD
+1095 
-1105 NLDLTSEYVMNL
+1105 
-1117 ISNGALN
+1117 
-1124 LGAKNLSIVSDN
+1124 NLSGKNISIKSDN
-1136 FNVTSDG
+1136 FNVTPDG
-1143 TVTMKKA
+1143 TVIMNKA
-1150 NITGGTLNIGDSQ
+1150 NITGGTLNIGNSQ

-1180 GHTEEGGAYGNVKIK
+1180 GHTEEGSAYGNVKIT
-1195 PSGLSI
+1195 PSSLSI

-1238 INVQGNESVI
+1238 INVQGSESVI

-1263 LNVLKFQCGT
+1263 LNVSKFQCGT

-1280 VRTGS
+1280 IRTGS

-1290 TGGTSVE
+1290 AGGTSVE

-1309 FATNI
+1309 FVTNV

-1327 LSNGKVYAVLD
+1327 ISNGKVYAVLN
-1338 RQLSISE
+1338 RQLDTTEVIY
-1345 IININWCKIE
+1345 INWCKIE

>member
-42 MYNKNECSFKVHKEV
+42 MYNKNECSFKVYKEV
-57 NGIETPLWDKIK
+57 NGIATPLWDQIK
-69 DLKVFYIPEYNE
+69 DLKVIYIPEYNE

-139 DVSNSL
+139 DISSSL

-171 FSISDKSIYDFLT
+171 FSINDKSIYDFLT

-192 CLIWVDSYDRSIS
+192 CLVWVDSYDRSIS

-219 AENETVCSECRTHMK
+219 AENETVCSKCRTTMTR
-234 KGYGEYFNV
+234 GYGEYFNV

-249 LSDSISVTTKDDEVK
+249 LSDSITVTTKDDEVK

-293 FASFQTEDMSDE
+293 FAAFQTEDMSKE
-305 LVNKINKYQ
+305 LIDQINAYQ
-314 ELYESKKKPYKE
+314 ELYESKRKPYKE

-351 DDTDATKELA
+351 DDTDANKELA

-388 KSMVDIYM
+388 KSMADIYM
-396 SAGYKVEI
+396 SVGYKVEI
-404 VSSTYSNQVW
+404 ASSTYSNQVW

-423 DDEDDTATN
+423 DDENDTAIN
-432 SSDIT
+432 GSDIT

-454 ILDKQDMSDEEC
+454 ILDKQDMSDEEY

-481 AYQSCIDV
+481 AYQSCIDM
-489 LIDAGVG
+489 LIDSGVG
-496 DPNHEFYSSI
+496 DPNHEFYTSI
-506 YLTYYNKKLEVDKEI
+506 YLVYYNKKLEVDKEI

-535 AEYENQRDNIQTE
+535 AKYEKQRDNIQSE

-613 TDVGNIWTIDEF
+613 TDVGNIWTINEF
-625 KEVLDQWK
+625 KDVLDQWI

-646 YELRLLNYTIKDSD
+646 YKLRLLNYTIKDSD

-835 GVNSFIVNP
+835 GTNSFVVNP
-844 NNETL
+844 NDETL
-849 LSLSNT
+849 ISLSNNN
-855 SGQILWVD
+855 GKILWVD
-863 TKGLL
+863 TKGGL
-868 HIQGDGA
+868 HLRGDGS
-875 GIDFNSNQTISE
+875 GLDITSNEAISGVSSA
-887 IQSNIETT
+887 I
-895 NKNLEQTNQS
+895 
-905 LNKTNSDL
+905 
-913 SNTNSQLNKTNQKID
+913 SQLND
-928 GEIERATKTEKE
+928 EI
-940 MSASFSATVEGIN
+940 
-953 GKFTTTETTLKKYAD
+953 
-968 TVSSTA
+968 
-974 QSNAITA
+974 
-981 SNSSTDDKLKNYS
+981 
-994 TTEASNNYADTV
+994 
-1006 ANQAKT
+1006 
-1012 DAIAESNNATDDK
+1012 
-1025 LKNYTTTVVMNN
+1025 
-1037 KFDLTAKGFTEEITK
+1037 
-1052 ETTRATGEEE
+1052 
-1062 KLSTSINA
+1062 
-1070 VAGQL
+1070 
-1075 VLKVDAN
+1075 VLKVDDN
-1082 GRIAQVSLDADAK
+1082 GRLATVKLGADANE
-1095 DGTTIKLTGD
+1095 GTIVKIGADSINLTAEETINFLSGG
-1105 NLDLTSEYVMNL
+1105 E
-1117 ISNGALN
+1117 I
-1124 LGAKNLSIVSDN
+1124 NLSGKNISIKSDN
-1136 FNVTSDG
+1136 FNVTPDG
-1143 TVTMKKA
+1143 TVIMNKA

-1180 GHTEEGGAYGNVKIK
+1180 GHTEEGSAYGNVKIT
-1195 PSGLSI
+1195 PSSLSI

-1263 LNVLKFQCGT
+1263 LNVSKFQCGT

-1290 TGGTSVE
+1290 AGGTSVE

-1309 FATNI
+1309 FVTNV

-1327 LSNGKVYAVLD
+1327 ISNGKVYAVLN
-1338 RQLSISE
+1338 RQLDTTEVIY
-1345 IININWCKIE
+1345 INWCKID

>member
-42 MYNKNECSFKVHKEV
+42 MYNKNECSFKVYKEV
-57 NGIETPLWDKIK
+57 NGIVTPLWDKIK
-69 DLKVFYIPEYNE
+69 DLKVIYIPEYNE

-110 QTMLYD
+110 QTMLYN

-126 RDAYKMAYIYDPT
+126 RDAYKMAYIYDPV
-139 DVSNSL
+139 DVSSSL
-145 LGRVLSKAPHYKI
+145 LGRILSKAPHYKI

-171 FSISDKSIYDFLT
+171 FSIDDKSIYDFLT

-192 CLIWVDSYDRSIS
+192 CLVWVDSYDRSIS
-205 IYDLE
+205 LYDLE

-219 AENETVCSECRTHMK
+219 AENETICSECGTTMT

-293 FASFQTEDMSDE
+293 FAAFQTEDMSEE
-305 LVNKINKYQ
+305 LVDKINAYQ

-351 DDTDATKELA
+351 DDTDANKELA

-375 LRVAGVT
+375 LRIAGVT

-388 KSMVDIYM
+388 KSMADIYM

-404 VSSTYSNQVW
+404 ASSTYSNQVW
-414 NGRFKVTSV
+414 NGKFKVTSV

-432 SSDIT
+432 SFDIT

-454 ILDKQDMSDEEC
+454 ILDKQDISDEEY

-496 DPNHEFYSSI
+496 DPSHEFYSSI

-535 AEYENQRDNIQTE
+535 SEYEKQRDKIQAE
-548 LNFEKYLGKDLYS
+548 LNFENYLGKDLYG

-587 LSKAEELLEVAQKE
+587 LAKAEELLEVAQKE

-625 KEVLDQWK
+625 KDVLSQWK

-646 YELRLLNYTIKDSD
+646 YKLRLLNYTIKDSD

-690 MAGSYESVKRQAK
+690 MAGSYESVKHQAK
-703 NAQETGKTVSEWVE
+703 QANKTTDTVHSWVDE
-717 HGMNATAVAIR
+717 GLNTTALAIK
-728 DSDSQSIT
+728 DSNNEEVT
-736 YDNHGLLARTY
+736 YDNHGLRCRQY
-747 DDITGEYEPE
+747 DDVSDTYADE
-757 QLKVVNNTLAIT
+757 QLQIVHNTLAIT
-769 DDNWKTVKA
+769 DDNWKTVKT
-778 AIGKIHYEDPKHPGD
+778 AIGKIHYEDPEHPGD

-798 GVLGETIIGKLLLGE
+798 GVIGETIVGKLLLGE

-835 GVNSFIVNP
+835 GTNSFVVNP
-844 NNETL
+844 NDETL
-849 LSLSNT
+849 ISLSNNN
-855 SGQILWVD
+855 GKILWVD
-863 TKGLL
+863 TKGGL
-868 HIQGDGA
+868 HLRGDGS
-875 GIDFNSNQTISE
+875 GLDITSNEAISGVSSA
-887 IQSNIETT
+887 I
-895 NKNLEQTNQS
+895 
-905 LNKTNSDL
+905 
-913 SNTNSQLNKTNQKID
+913 SQLND
-928 GEIERATKTEKE
+928 EI
-940 MSASFSATVEGIN
+940 
-953 GKFTTTETTLKKYAD
+953 
-968 TVSSTA
+968 
-974 QSNAITA
+974 
-981 SNSSTDDKLKNYS
+981 
-994 TTEASNNYADTV
+994 
-1006 ANQAKT
+1006 
-1012 DAIAESNNATDDK
+1012 
-1025 LKNYTTTVVMNN
+1025 
-1037 KFDLTAKGFTEEITK
+1037 
-1052 ETTRATGEEE
+1052 
-1062 KLSTSINA
+1062 
-1070 VAGQL
+1070 
-1075 VLKVDAN
+1075 VLKVDDN
-1082 GRIAQVSLDADAK
+1082 GRLATVKLGTDANE
-1095 DGTTIKLTGD
+1095 GTVVKIGADSINLTAEETINFLSGG
-1105 NLDLTSEYVMNL
+1105 E
-1117 ISNGALN
+1117 I
-1124 LGAKNLSIVSDN
+1124 NLSGKNISIKSDN
-1136 FNVTSDG
+1136 FNVDKEG
-1143 TVTMKKA
+1143 NMVAKNGKFEG
-1150 NITGGTLNIGDSQ
+1150 NITSN
-1163 TNESDAIIS
+1163 NAIINGGNINIAGSSQDDGRINVYYDKYQTS
-1172 LSYGYGDN
+1172 LLPMGILGKQNDITRTYFSTIGALLKLNDQN
-1180 GHTEEGGAYGNVKIK
+1180 GNDATFLSPAGVAGNVIRANSALYVGNSNGNNSIK
-1195 PSGLSI
+1195 QLTTGV
-1201 YNQQGDR
+1201 
-1208 GYGWSLGTDL
+1208 SLC
-1218 SYTGTKAGGYINCT
+1218 TGT
-1232 GVNTED
+1232 
-1238 INVQGNESVI
+1238 GN
-1248 STPNLTASNLIQTSR
+1248 
-1263 LNVLKFQCGT
+1263 
-1273 NATLIKG
+1273 
-1280 VRTGS
+1280 
-1285 CACKG
+1285 
-1290 TGGTSVE
+1290 TSVVVDGAIGGDKCAFVF
-1297 LSNVTAS
+1297 SNADTS
-1304 ARAVY
+1304 
-1309 FATNI
+1309 I
-1314 DGNTCNAHVEGTT
+1314 SLAHIEG
-1327 LSNGKVYAVLD
+1327 SQISGKTVYANLD
-1338 RQLSISE
+1338 RALNSGQTI
-1345 IININWCKIE
+1345 KIAWVKFE

>member
-30 IYPISEWSITPD
+30 IYPISDWSITPD
-42 MYNKNECSFKVHKEV
+42 MYNKNECSFKVYKEV
-57 NGIETPLWDKIK
+57 NGIATPLWDQIK
-69 DLKVFYIPEYNE
+69 DLKVIYIPEYNE

-139 DVSNSL
+139 DISSSL

-171 FSISDKSIYDFLT
+171 FSINDKSIYDFLT

-192 CLIWVDSYDRSIS
+192 CLVWVDSYDRSIS
-205 IYDLE
+205 LYDLD
-210 NSCPKCGHR
+210 NSCPKCNHR
-219 AENETVCSECRTHMK
+219 AENETVCSECGATMAS
-234 KGYGEYFNV
+234 GYGEYFTV

-264 NTFRI
+264 NIFRI

-293 FASFQTEDMSDE
+293 FATFQTEDMSDE
-305 LVNKINKYQ
+305 LIDKINSYQ
-314 ELYESKKKPYKE
+314 KLYESKKKPYKE

-351 DDTDATKELA
+351 DDTDANKELA

-388 KSMVDIYM
+388 KSMADIYM

-404 VSSTYSNQVW
+404 ASSTYNNQVW

-423 DDEDDTATN
+423 DDENDTATN
-432 SSDIT
+432 GFDIT

-454 ILDKQDMSDEEC
+454 ILNKQDMSDEEY

-481 AYQSCIDV
+481 AYQSCIDM
-489 LIDAGVG
+489 LIDSGVG
-496 DPNHEFYSSI
+496 DPNHEFYTSI
-506 YLTYYNKKLEVDKEI
+506 YLVYYNKKLEVDKEI

-535 AEYENQRDNIQTE
+535 AEYEKQRDSIQSE

-625 KEVLDQWK
+625 KDVLDQWK
-633 CGNWIRVICDDDI
+633 CGNWIRVICDNDI
-646 YELRLLNYTIKDSD
+646 YKLRLLNYTIKDSD

-778 AIGKIHYEDPKHPGD
+778 AIGKIHYEDPKHQGN

-835 GVNSFIVNP
+835 GTNSFVVNP
-844 NNETL
+844 NEETL
-849 LSLSNT
+849 ISLSNNN
-855 SGQILWVD
+855 GKILWVD
-863 TKGLL
+863 TKGGL
-868 HIQGDGA
+868 HLRGDGS
-875 GIDFNSNQTISE
+875 GLDITSNEAISGVSSA
-887 IQSNIETT
+887 I
-895 NKNLEQTNQS
+895 
-905 LNKTNSDL
+905 
-913 SNTNSQLNKTNQKID
+913 SQLNDEIVLKID
-928 GEIERATKTEKE
+928 DNGRLATVKLGTEANEGTIVKIGADSINLTAEETINFLSGGEI
-940 MSASFSATVEGIN
+940 
-953 GKFTTTETTLKKYAD
+953 
-968 TVSSTA
+968 
-974 QSNAITA
+974 
-981 SNSSTDDKLKNYS
+981 
-994 TTEASNNYADTV
+994 
-1006 ANQAKT
+1006 
-1012 DAIAESNNATDDK
+1012 
-1025 LKNYTTTVVMNN
+1025 
-1037 KFDLTAKGFTEEITK
+1037 
-1052 ETTRATGEEE
+1052 
-1062 KLSTSINA
+1062 
-1070 VAGQL
+1070 
-1075 VLKVDAN
+1075 
-1082 GRIAQVSLDADAK
+1082 
-1095 DGTTIKLTGD
+1095 
-1105 NLDLTSEYVMNL
+1105 
-1117 ISNGALN
+1117 
-1124 LGAKNLSIVSDN
+1124 NLSGKNISIKSDN
-1136 FNVTSDG
+1136 FNVTPDG
-1143 TVTMKKA
+1143 TVIMNKA
-1150 NITGGTLNIGDSQ
+1150 NITGGTLNIGNSQ

-1180 GHTEEGGAYGNVKIK
+1180 GHTEEGSAYGNVKIT
-1195 PSGLSI
+1195 PSSLSI

-1208 GYGWSLGTDL
+1208 GYGWSLGTGL

-1238 INVQGNESVI
+1238 INVQGSESVI

-1263 LNVLKFQCGT
+1263 LNVSKFQCGT

-1280 VRTGS
+1280 IRTGS

-1290 TGGTSVE
+1290 AGGTSVE

-1309 FATNI
+1309 FVTNV

-1327 LSNGKVYAVLD
+1327 ISNGKVYAVLN
-1338 RQLSISE
+1338 RQLDTTEVIY
-1345 IININWCKIE
+1345 INWCKIE